1 MTGFIA
7 WWVRNAVAAN
17 LLMVFILVCGLLAWA
32 GIEKEVQPVVK
43 LPLVQVSLTWPG
55 ASPKEIEQQVVQ
67 RVEAA
72 VKNIDNVRRYNSEAS
87 EGFGRVTL
95 EALPR
100 VDLTEFRED
109 VRDAIDGITS
119 FPRDLEPARIRTIEW
134 KETIHY
140 LTVQGDIGE
149 RALGRLA
156 EELRDELIS
165 LSQVSNVR
173 VAGVRNEEVT
183 IEVSEEALQR
193 YQLSFSELAT
203 AIKASSI
210 NVSSGELRTSTGN
223 IQLRTENLADNQTDF
238 ESIIVRELPS
248 GAQLRLGDVARIN
261 DAFVDFDVKASAD
274 GIPAVMLQIEPSD
287 RLFITKTS
295 EQVNAWIE
303 GKQSELPDGVELF
316 SLADM
321 ADAYESR
328 MSLIFDAAWMG
339 LILVMLILLLTLQFT
354 VALWVTVGIA
364 ISFVGAFIFLPAVD
378 VSINFLSTFAF
389 LLVLGIVV
397 DDAIVVGESIHHHR
411 EDLGLPPEE
420 AAIAGASAVARPV
433 IFAVLT
439 TVVAFAPWA
448 FLSGPQSEFLRHLSA
463 VIAFALA
470 FSLIEAFCI
479 LPAHL
484 RHLPARNA
492 DVRDTDKKGFAL
504 QRLIAD
510 GITSFAEN
518 TYAPM
523 LARALNVRYTLS
535 AVFLAGFIVA
545 LTLAYTGWVR
555 FYFFPQLESET
566 LVVNVTLPTGVPFSR
581 TEAVMSK
588 LNQSSDD
595 LKAQYPVIAAFTF
608 AYDNE
613 LEQYVQ
619 LPPPGE
625 SDISMREVAETYLAS
640 MGDIPDAEN
649 ITVQYTANQGE
660 AVLTFVFA
668 HTDEDRLKQAAA
680 ELRNY
685 LVTFEDVFFVRDN
698 QRGEI
703 DELNIKLKPGAQTLG
718 VTLADVS
725 RQVRQS
731 YYGEEVQRLPR
742 EYGDVRVML
751 RYPQDARKSLTSLRD
766 LNIRTS
772 DGRFIPLATVA
783 DIEVRKAS
791 QRIVRRDGQRI
802 FEVYAR
808 LNVDAMGD
816 INDKVLDEFIPELQK
831 RYPALQ
837 VIKGGWEEQQA
848 EFMTEVSRLFTIAM
862 LTIYALLAVA
872 FRSYTLP
879 TIIMSAIPFAYM
891 GAIFGHKL
899 IGIPLDMFS
908 FFGMG
913 AAAGVVVNDNLVLID
928 YILKREERGDDRL
941 TAIINAAKNRFR
953 PILLTTLTTFVGLLP
968 IIAETSQAAAFL
980 KPSVI
985 SLAFGVFFA
994 FFVSLFLVPALY
1006 LIGADWG
1013 KISAS
1018 MSPFFPRWSKGKA
1031 AQDLI

>member
-1 MTGFIA
+1 MGGLIS

-17 LLMVFILVCGLLAWA
+17 LLMVFIIVSGLIAWTT
-32 GIEKEVQPVVK
+32 IEKEVQPIVK

-72 VKNIDNVRRYNSEAS
+72 VKNIDNLRRYNSES
-87 EGFGRVTL
+87 REGFGSVRL
-95 EALPR
+95 EAQPR
-100 VDLTEFRED
+100 VDLTQFKED
-109 VRDAIDGITS
+109 VRDALDGITS
-119 FPRDLEPARIRTIEW
+119 FPRDLEPPRIRTIEW

-140 LTVQGDIGE
+140 LTVSGEIGE

-156 EELRDELIS
+156 EEFRDELIS
-165 LSQVSNVR
+165 LSHVSDVEIGGTR
-173 VAGVRNEEVT
+173 EEEVT

-193 YQLSFSELAT
+193 YQLSFAELAT
-203 AIKASSI
+203 AIRASSI
-210 NVSSGELRTSTGN
+210 NLSSGELRTATGN
-223 IQLRTENLADNQTDF
+223 IQLRAENLADSQTDF

-248 GAQLRLGDVARIN
+248 GAQLRLGDVARVI
-261 DAFVDFDVKASAD
+261 DGFEDFELSASAD
-274 GIPAVMLQIEPSD
+274 GVPAVMLQVRPSD
-287 RLFITKTS
+287 RLFINKTS
-295 EQVNAWIE
+295 AQVNQWIDS
-303 GKQSELPDGVELF
+303 KQGQLPAGVELF
-316 SLADM
+316 SLQDA
-321 ADAYESR
+321 ADAYQSR

-339 LILVMLILLLTLQFT
+339 LILVMIILLLTLRFT

-364 ISFVGAFIFLPAVD
+364 VSFVGAFIFLPVVD

-411 EDLGLPPEE
+411 EDLGFEAQE
-420 AAIAGASAVARPV
+420 AAIVGASAVARPV

-484 RHLPARNA
+484 RHLPAR
-492 DVRDTDKKGFAL
+492 TDETRGFAL
-504 QRLIAD
+504 QRRIAD
-510 GITSFAEN
+510 GIMTFAEK
-518 TYAPM
+518 TYAPL
-523 LARALNVRYTLS
+523 LAKALELRYTLS
-535 AVFLAGFIVA
+535 AVFLAGFVVA
-545 LTLAYTGWVR
+545 LTLASTGWVR

-566 LVVNVTLPTGVPFSR
+566 LVVNVGLPTGVPFSR
-581 TEAVMSK
+581 TEAVMNQ
-588 LNQSSDD
+588 LNRTSDG
-595 LKAQYPVIAAFTF
+595 LKAQYPVVGAFTF
-608 AYDNE
+608 AYDNQ

-625 SDISMREVAETYLAS
+625 SNISMREVAETYLDT

-649 ITVQYTANQGE
+649 INVQYTANQGE

-668 HTDEDRLKQAAA
+668 HSNEERLKQAAA

-685 LVTFEDVFFVRDN
+685 LVTFDDVFFVRDN

-703 DELNIKLKPGAQTLG
+703 DELNIRLKPGAQTLG
-718 VTLADVS
+718 VTLSDVS

-742 EYGDVRVML
+742 QYGDVRVML
-751 RYPQDARKSLTSLRD
+751 RYPQDARETLTSLRD
-766 LNIRTS
+766 LNVRTS
-772 DGRFIPLATVA
+772 DGRLIPLATVA

-802 FEVYAR
+802 FEVFAR
-808 LNVDAMGD
+808 VNVDSMGD
-816 INDKVLDEFIPELQK
+816 INDMVQDEFIPELQQ

-848 EFMTEVSRLFTIAM
+848 EFMTEVTRLFTIAM

-891 GAIFGHKL
+891 GAIFGHQL

-928 YILKREERGDDRL
+928 YILKREEKGDDRF

-953 PILLTTLTTFVGLLP
+953 PILLTTLTTFVGLMP

-1006 LIGADWG
+1006 LIGDDWRQT
-1013 KISAS
+1013 ISWLAR
-1018 MSPFFPRWSKGKA
+1018 FFPRFSKEEA
-1031 AQDLI
+1031 A

>member
-1 MTGFIA
+1 MGGLIS

-17 LLMVFILVCGLLAWA
+17 LLMVFIIVSGLIAWTT
-32 GIEKEVQPVVK
+32 IEKEVQPIVK
-43 LPLVQVSLTWPG
+43 LPLIQVSLTWPG

-72 VKNIDNVRRYNSEAS
+72 VKNIDNLRRYNSDS
-87 EGFGRVTL
+87 REGFGSVRL
-95 EALPR
+95 EAQPR
-100 VDLTEFRED
+100 VDLTQFKED
-109 VRDAIDGITS
+109 VRDALDGITS
-119 FPRDLEPARIRTIEW
+119 FPRDLEPPRIRTIEW

-140 LTVQGDIGE
+140 LTIRGDIGE

-165 LSQVSNVR
+165 LSHVSDVDIGGTR
-173 VAGVRNEEVT
+173 EEEVT

-193 YQLSFSELAT
+193 YQLSFGELAT
-203 AIKASSI
+203 AIRASSI
-210 NVSSGELRTSTGN
+210 NLSSGELRTATGN
-223 IQLRTENLADNQTDF
+223 IQLRAENLADSQTDF
-238 ESIIVRELPS
+238 EAIIVRELPS
-248 GAQLRLGDVARIN
+248 GAQLRLGDVARVI
-261 DAFVDFDVKASAD
+261 DGFEDFEVSASAD
-274 GIPAVMLQIEPSD
+274 GVPAVMLQIEPSD

-295 EQVNAWIE
+295 DQVNAWIDS
-303 GKQSELPDGVELF
+303 KQAELPQGVELL

-321 ADAYESR
+321 ADAYDSR

-339 LILVMLILLLTLQFT
+339 LILVMLILLLTLRFT

-364 ISFVGAFIFLPAVD
+364 ISFVGAFIFLPVVD

-411 EDLGLPPEE
+411 EDLGLEAQE
-420 AAIAGASAVARPV
+420 AAIVGASAVARPV
-433 IFAVLT
+433 VFAVLT

-484 RHLPARNA
+484 RHLPARN
-492 DVRDTDKKGFAL
+492 DDTRGFAL
-504 QRLIAD
+504 QRRIAN
-510 GITSFAEN
+510 GIMSFAEK
-518 TYAPM
+518 TYAPL
-523 LARALNVRYTLS
+523 LAKALNVRYTLS
-535 AVFLAGFIVA
+535 AIFLAGFVIA
-545 LTLAYTGWVR
+545 LTLASTGWVR

-566 LVVNVTLPTGVPFSR
+566 LVVNVGLPTGVPFSR
-581 TEAVMSK
+581 TEAVM
-588 LNQSSDD
+588 NQLDRTSDG
-595 LKAQYPVIAAFTF
+595 LKEQYPVIGAFTF
-608 AYDNE
+608 AYDNQ

-625 SDISMREVAETYLAS
+625 SNISMREVAETYLDT

-649 ITVQYTANQGE
+649 INVQYTANQGE

-668 HTDEDRLKQAAA
+668 HTDEERLKQAASD
-680 ELRNY
+680 LRNY
-685 LVTFEDVFFVRDN
+685 LVSFEDVFFVRDN

-703 DELNIKLKPGAQTLG
+703 DELNIRLKPGAQTLG

-742 EYGDVRVML
+742 QYGDVRVML
-751 RYPQDARKSLTSLRD
+751 RYPQDARETLTSLRD
-766 LNIRTS
+766 LNVRTN
-772 DGRFIPLATVA
+772 DGRLIPLATVA

-791 QRIVRRDGQRI
+791 QRIVRRNGQRI
-802 FEVYAR
+802 FEVFAR
-808 LNVDAMGD
+808 VNVDSMGD
-816 INDKVLDEFIPELQK
+816 INEKVQDEFIPELQE
-831 RYPALQ
+831 RFPALQ

-848 EFMTEVSRLFTIAM
+848 EFMTEVTRLFTIAM

-891 GAIFGHKL
+891 GAIFGHQL

-928 YILKREERGDDRL
+928 YILKREEKGDDRF

-953 PILLTTLTTFVGLLP
+953 PILLTTLTTFVGLMP

-1006 LIGADWG
+1006 LIGDDWG
-1013 KISAS
+1013 KAKSRLS
-1018 MSPFFPRWSKGKA
+1018 GFFPRFSKG
-1031 AQDLI
+1031 

>member
-1 MTGFIA
+1 MGALIS

-17 LLMVFILVCGLLAWA
+17 LLMVFIIISGLIAWTT
-32 GIEKEVQPVVK
+32 IEKEVQPIVK

-72 VKNIDNVRRYNSEAS
+72 VKNIDNLRRYNSDS
-87 EGFGRVTL
+87 REGFGSVRL
-95 EALPR
+95 EAQPH
-100 VDLTEFRED
+100 VDLTKFKED
-109 VRDAIDGITS
+109 VRDALDGITS
-119 FPRDLEPARIRTIEW
+119 FPRDLEPPRIRTIEW

-140 LTVQGDIGE
+140 LTVSGDIGE

-156 EELRDELIS
+156 EEFRDELIS
-165 LSQVSNVR
+165 LSHVSDVEIGGTR
-173 VAGVRNEEVT
+173 EEEVT

-193 YQLSFSELAT
+193 YQLSFAELAT
-203 AIKASSI
+203 AIRASSI
-210 NVSSGELRTSTGN
+210 NLSSGELRTATGN
-223 IQLRTENLADNQTDF
+223 IQLRAENLADSQTDF
-238 ESIIVRELPS
+238 EDIIVRELPS
-248 GAQLRLGDVARIN
+248 GAQLRLGDLARVI
-261 DAFVDFDVKASAD
+261 DGFEDFEVSASAD
-274 GIPAVMLQIEPSD
+274 GVPAVMLQVRPSD
-287 RLFITKTS
+287 RLFINKTS
-295 EQVNAWIE
+295 AQVNEWIDT
-303 GKQSELPDGVELF
+303 KQGQLPAGVELF
-316 SLADM
+316 SLQDA
-321 ADAYESR
+321 ADAYQSR

-339 LILVMLILLLTLQFT
+339 LILVMIILLLTLRFT

-364 ISFVGAFIFLPAVD
+364 ISFVGAFIFLPVVD

-411 EDLGLPPEE
+411 EDLGLEAQE
-420 AAIAGASAVARPV
+420 AAIVGASAVARPV

-484 RHLPARNA
+484 RHLPARN
-492 DVRDTDKKGFAL
+492 DLTRGFAL
-504 QRLIAD
+504 QRRIAA
-510 GITSFAEN
+510 GITTFAEK
-518 TYAPM
+518 TYAPL
-523 LARALNVRYTLS
+523 LAKALDVRYTLS
-535 AVFLAGFIVA
+535 AVFLAGFIIA
-545 LTLAYTGWVR
+545 LTLASTGWVR

-566 LVVNVTLPTGVPFSR
+566 LVVNVGLPTGVPFSR
-581 TEAVMSK
+581 TEAVMNQ
-588 LNQSSDD
+588 LNKTSDG
-595 LKAQYPVIAAFTF
+595 LKAQYPVIGAFTF
-608 AYDNE
+608 AYDNQ

-625 SDISMREVAETYLAS
+625 SNISMREVADTYIET

-649 ITVQYTANQGE
+649 INVQYTANQGE
-660 AVLTFVFA
+660 AILTFVFA
-668 HTDEDRLKQAAA
+668 HSNEERLKQAAA

-703 DELNIKLKPGAQTLG
+703 DELNIRLKPGAQTLG
-718 VTLADVS
+718 ITLSDVS

-742 EYGDVRVML
+742 QYGDVRVML
-751 RYPQDARKSLTSLRD
+751 RYPQDARETLTSLRD
-766 LNIRTS
+766 LNVRTS
-772 DGRFIPLATVA
+772 DGRLIPLATVA

-802 FEVYAR
+802 FEVFAR
-808 LNVDAMGD
+808 VNVDSMGD
-816 INDKVLDEFIPELQK
+816 INDMVQDEFIPELQK

-848 EFMTEVSRLFTIAM
+848 EFMTEVTRLFTIAM

-891 GAIFGHKL
+891 GAIFGHQL

-928 YILKREERGDDRL
+928 YILKREEKGDDRFN
-941 TAIINAAKNRFR
+941 AIINAAKNRFR
-953 PILLTTLTTFVGLLP
+953 PILLTTLTTFVGLMP

-1006 LIGADWG
+1006 LIGDDWR
-1013 KISAS
+1013 KTRAWLAR
-1018 MSPFFPRWSKGKA
+1018 FFPKFSNEEVA
-1031 AQDLI
+1031 

>member
-1 MTGFIA
+1 MGGLIS

-17 LLMVFILVCGLLAWA
+17 LLMVFIIVSGLIAWTT
-32 GIEKEVQPVVK
+32 IEKEVQPIVK
-43 LPLVQVSLTWPG
+43 LPLIQVSLTWPG

-72 VKNIDNVRRYNSEAS
+72 VKNIDNLRRYNSDS
-87 EGFGRVTL
+87 REGFGSVRL
-95 EALPR
+95 EAQPR
-100 VDLTEFRED
+100 VDLTQFKED
-109 VRDAIDGITS
+109 VRDALDGITS
-119 FPRDLEPARIRTIEW
+119 FPRDLEPPRIRTIEW

-140 LTVQGDIGE
+140 LTIRGDIGE

-165 LSQVSNVR
+165 LSHVSDVDIGGTR
-173 VAGVRNEEVT
+173 EEEVT

-193 YQLSFSELAT
+193 YQLSFDELAT
-203 AIKASSI
+203 AIRASSI
-210 NVSSGELRTSTGN
+210 NLSSGELRTATGN
-223 IQLRTENLADNQTDF
+223 IQLRAENLADSQTDF
-238 ESIIVRELPS
+238 EAIIVRELLS
-248 GAQLRLGDVARIN
+248 GAQLRLGDVARVI
-261 DAFVDFDVKASAD
+261 DGFEDFEVSASAD
-274 GIPAVMLQIEPSD
+274 GVPAVMLQIEPSD

-295 EQVNAWIE
+295 DQVNAWIDS
-303 GKQSELPDGVELF
+303 KQAELPQGVELL

-321 ADAYESR
+321 ADAYDSR

-339 LILVMLILLLTLQFT
+339 LILVMLILLLTLRFT

-364 ISFVGAFIFLPAVD
+364 ISFVGAFIFLPVVD

-411 EDLGLPPEE
+411 EDLGLEAQE
-420 AAIAGASAVARPV
+420 AAIVGASAVARPV

-484 RHLPARNA
+484 RHLPARN
-492 DVRDTDKKGFAL
+492 DRTRGFAL
-504 QRLIAD
+504 QRRIAD
-510 GITSFAEN
+510 GIMSFAEK
-518 TYAPM
+518 TYAPL
-523 LARALNVRYTLS
+523 LAKALNVRYTLS
-535 AVFLAGFIVA
+535 AIFLAGFVIA
-545 LTLAYTGWVR
+545 LTLASTGWVR

-566 LVVNVTLPTGVPFSR
+566 LVVNVGLPTGVPFTR
-581 TEAVMSK
+581 TEAVM
-588 LNQSSDD
+588 NQLDRTSDG
-595 LKAQYPVIAAFTF
+595 LKEQYPVIGAFTF
-608 AYDNE
+608 AYDNQ

-625 SDISMREVAETYLAS
+625 SNISMREVAETYLDT

-649 ITVQYTANQGE
+649 INVQYTANQGE

-668 HTDEDRLKQAAA
+668 HTDEERLKQAAA
-680 ELRNY
+680 DLRNY

-703 DELNIKLKPGAQTLG
+703 DELNIRLKPGAQTLG

-742 EYGDVRVML
+742 QYGDVRVML
-751 RYPQDARKSLTSLRD
+751 RYPQDARETLTSLRD
-766 LNIRTS
+766 LNVRTN
-772 DGRFIPLATVA
+772 DGRLIPLATVA

-791 QRIVRRDGQRI
+791 QRIVRRNGQRI
-802 FEVYAR
+802 FEVFAR
-808 LNVDAMGD
+808 VNVDSMGD
-816 INDKVLDEFIPELQK
+816 INDKVQDEFIPELQE
-831 RYPALQ
+831 RFPALQ

-848 EFMTEVSRLFTIAM
+848 EFMTEVTRLFTIAM

-891 GAIFGHKL
+891 GAIFGHQL

-928 YILKREERGDDRL
+928 YILKREEKGDDRF

-953 PILLTTLTTFVGLLP
+953 PILLTTLTTFVGLMP

-1006 LIGADWG
+1006 LIGDDWG
-1013 KISAS
+1013 KAKSRLS
-1018 MSPFFPRWSKGKA
+1018 EFFPRFSKG
-1031 AQDLI
+1031 

>member
-1 MTGFIA
+1 MGGLIS

-17 LLMVFILVCGLLAWA
+17 LLMVFIIVSGLIAWTT
-32 GIEKEVQPVVK
+32 IEKEVQPIVK
-43 LPLVQVSLTWPG
+43 LPLIQVSLTWPG

-72 VKNIDNVRRYNSEAS
+72 VKNIDNLRRYNSDS
-87 EGFGRVTL
+87 REGFGSVRL
-95 EALPR
+95 EAQPR
-100 VDLTEFRED
+100 VDLTQFKED
-109 VRDAIDGITS
+109 VRDALDGITS
-119 FPRDLEPARIRTIEW
+119 FPRDLEPPRIRTIEW

-140 LTVQGDIGE
+140 LTIRGDIGE

-165 LSQVSNVR
+165 LSHVSDVDIGGTR
-173 VAGVRNEEVT
+173 EEEVT

-193 YQLSFSELAT
+193 YQLSFGELAT
-203 AIKASSI
+203 AIRASSI
-210 NVSSGELRTSTGN
+210 NLSSGELRTATGN
-223 IQLRTENLADNQTDF
+223 IQLRAENLADSQTDF
-238 ESIIVRELPS
+238 EAIIVRELPS
-248 GAQLRLGDVARIN
+248 GAQLRLGDVARVI
-261 DAFVDFDVKASAD
+261 DGFEDFEVSASAD
-274 GIPAVMLQIEPSD
+274 GVPAVMLQIEPSD

-295 EQVNAWIE
+295 DQVNAWIDS
-303 GKQSELPDGVELF
+303 KQAELPQGVELL

-321 ADAYESR
+321 ADAYDSR

-339 LILVMLILLLTLQFT
+339 LILVMLILLLTLRFT

-364 ISFVGAFIFLPAVD
+364 ISFVGAFIFLPVVD

-411 EDLGLPPEE
+411 EDLGLEAQE
-420 AAIAGASAVARPV
+420 AAIVGASAVARPV

-484 RHLPARNA
+484 RHLPARNG
-492 DVRDTDKKGFAL
+492 DTRGFAL
-504 QRLIAD
+504 QRRIAD
-510 GITSFAEN
+510 GIMSFAEK
-518 TYAPM
+518 TYAPL
-523 LARALNVRYTLS
+523 LAKALNVRYTLS
-535 AVFLAGFIVA
+535 AIFLAGFVIA
-545 LTLAYTGWVR
+545 LTLASTGWVR

-566 LVVNVTLPTGVPFSR
+566 LVVNVGLPTGVPFSR
-581 TEAVMSK
+581 TETVM
-588 LNQSSDD
+588 NQLDRTSDG
-595 LKAQYPVIAAFTF
+595 LKEQYPVIGAFTF
-608 AYDNE
+608 AYDNQ

-625 SDISMREVAETYLAS
+625 SNISMREVAETYLDT

-649 ITVQYTANQGE
+649 INVQYTANQGE

-668 HTDEDRLKQAAA
+668 HTDEERLKQAAA
-680 ELRNY
+680 DLRNY

-703 DELNIKLKPGAQTLG
+703 DELNIRLKPGAQTLG

-742 EYGDVRVML
+742 QYGDVRVML
-751 RYPQDARKSLTSLRD
+751 RYPQDARETLTSLRD
-766 LNIRTS
+766 LNVRTN

-791 QRIVRRDGQRI
+791 QRIVRRNGQRI
-802 FEVYAR
+802 FEVFAR
-808 LNVDAMGD
+808 VNVDSMGD
-816 INDKVLDEFIPELQK
+816 INEKVQDEFIPELQE
-831 RYPALQ
+831 RFPALQ

-848 EFMTEVSRLFTIAM
+848 EFMTEVTRLFTIAM

-891 GAIFGHKL
+891 GAIFGHQL

-928 YILKREERGDDRL
+928 YILKREEKGDDRF

-953 PILLTTLTTFVGLLP
+953 PILLTTLTTFVGLMP

-1006 LIGADWG
+1006 LIGDDWG
-1013 KISAS
+1013 KVKSRLS
-1018 MSPFFPRWSKGKA
+1018 GFFPRFSKG
-1031 AQDLI
+1031 

>member
-1 MTGFIA
+1 MGGLIS

-17 LLMVFILVCGLLAWA
+17 LLMVFIIVSGLIAWTT
-32 GIEKEVQPVVK
+32 IEKEVQPIVK
-43 LPLVQVSLTWPG
+43 LPLVEVSLTWPG

-72 VKNIDNVRRYNSEAS
+72 VKNIDNLRRYNSDS
-87 EGFGRVTL
+87 REGFGSVRL
-95 EALPR
+95 EAQPR
-100 VDLTEFRED
+100 ADLTQLKED
-109 VRDAIDGITS
+109 VRDALDGITS
-119 FPRDLEPARIRTIEW
+119 FPRDLEPPRIRTIEW
-134 KETIHY
+134 TETIHY
-140 LTVQGDIGE
+140 LTIRGDVGE

-165 LSQVSNVR
+165 LSHVSDVEIGGTR
-173 VAGVRNEEVT
+173 EEEVT

-203 AIKASSI
+203 AIRASSI
-210 NVSSGELRTSTGN
+210 NLSSGEIRTATGN
-223 IQLRTENLADNQTDF
+223 IQLRAENLADTQTDF
-238 ESIIVRELPS
+238 ENIIVRELPS
-248 GAQLRLGDVARIN
+248 GAQLRLGDVARVI
-261 DAFVDFDVKASAD
+261 DGFEDFEVSASAD
-274 GIPAVMLQIEPSD
+274 GVPAVMLQIEPSD

-295 EQVNAWIE
+295 QQVNAWINA
-303 GKQSELPDGVELF
+303 KQADLPHGVELF

-321 ADAYESR
+321 ADAYDSR

-339 LILVMLILLLTLQFT
+339 LALVLLILLLTLRFT

-364 ISFVGAFIFLPAVD
+364 ISFVGAFIFLPIVD

-411 EDLGLPPEE
+411 EDLGLEAQE
-420 AAIAGASAVARPV
+420 AAIVGASAVARPV

-448 FLSGPQSEFLRHLSA
+448 FLSGPQSEFLRQLSA

-484 RHLPARNA
+484 RHLPARN
-492 DVRDTDKKGFAL
+492 DEKRGFTL
-504 QRLIAD
+504 QRRIAD
-510 GITSFAEN
+510 GIMRFAEK
-518 TYAPM
+518 TYAPL
-523 LARALNVRYTLS
+523 LAKALEVRYTLS
-535 AVFLAGFIVA
+535 AVFLAGFVVA
-545 LTLAYTGWVR
+545 LTLASTGWVK

-566 LVVNVTLPTGVPFSR
+566 LIVNVGLPTGVPFSR
-581 TEAVMSK
+581 TEAVMNQ
-588 LNQSSDD
+588 LNQTSEG
-595 LKAQYPVIAAFTF
+595 LKAHYPVIGAFTF
-608 AYDNE
+608 AYDNQ

-625 SDISMREVAETYLAS
+625 SNISMREVAETYLDA

-649 ITVQYTANQGE
+649 INVEYTANQGE
-660 AVLTFVFA
+660 AELTFVFA
-668 HTDEDRLKQAAA
+668 HSNQERLKKVAA

-685 LVTFEDVFFVRDN
+685 LMTFDDVFFVRDN

-703 DELNIKLKPGAQTLG
+703 DELNIRLKPGAQTLG
-718 VTLADVS
+718 VTLSDVS

-742 EYGDVRVML
+742 QYSDVRVML
-751 RYPQDARKSLTSLRD
+751 RYPQDARETLTSLRD
-766 LNIRTS
+766 LNVRTS
-772 DGRFIPLATVA
+772 DGRLIPLATVA

-802 FEVYAR
+802 FEVFAR
-808 LNVDAMGD
+808 VNVDSMND
-816 INDKVLDEFIPELQK
+816 INDMVQDDFIPELQK

-837 VIKGGWEEQQA
+837 VIKAGWEEQQTEFYA
-848 EFMTEVSRLFTIAM
+848 EVTRLFTIAM

-891 GAIFGHKL
+891 GAIFGHQL

-928 YILKREERGDDRL
+928 YILKREEKGDDRL

-953 PILLTTLTTFVGLLP
+953 PILLTTLTTFVGLMP
-968 IIAETSQAAAFL
+968 ILAETSQAAAFL

-1006 LIGADWG
+1006 MIGNDWR
-1013 KISAS
+1013 KTSAGLS
-1018 MSPFFPRWSKGKA
+1018 RFFPTLSKEEA
-1031 AQDLI
+1031 A

>member
-1 MTGFIA
+1 MGGLIS

-17 LLMVFILVCGLLAWA
+17 LLMVFIIVSGLIAWTT
-32 GIEKEVQPVVK
+32 IEKEVQPIVK
-43 LPLVQVSLTWPG
+43 LPLIQVSLTWPG

-72 VKNIDNVRRYNSEAS
+72 VKNIDNLRRYNSDS
-87 EGFGRVTL
+87 REGFGSVRL
-95 EALPR
+95 EAQPR
-100 VDLTEFRED
+100 VDLTQFKED
-109 VRDAIDGITS
+109 VRDALDGITS
-119 FPRDLEPARIRTIEW
+119 FPRDLEPPRIRTIEW

-140 LTVQGDIGE
+140 LTIRGDIGE

-165 LSQVSNVR
+165 LSHVSDVDIGGTR
-173 VAGVRNEEVT
+173 EEEVT

-193 YQLSFSELAT
+193 YQLSFGELAT
-203 AIKASSI
+203 AIRASSI
-210 NVSSGELRTSTGN
+210 NLSSGELRTATGN
-223 IQLRTENLADNQTDF
+223 IQLRAENLADSQTDF
-238 ESIIVRELPS
+238 EAIIVRELPS
-248 GAQLRLGDVARIN
+248 GAQLRLGDVARVI
-261 DAFVDFDVKASAD
+261 DGFEDFEVSASAD
-274 GIPAVMLQIEPSD
+274 GVPAVMLQIEPSD

-295 EQVNAWIE
+295 EQVNAWIDS
-303 GKQSELPDGVELF
+303 KQAELPQGVELF

-321 ADAYESR
+321 ADAYDSR

-339 LILVMLILLLTLQFT
+339 LILVMLILLLTLRFT

-411 EDLGLPPEE
+411 EDLGLEAQE
-420 AAIAGASAVARPV
+420 AAIVGASAVARPV

-484 RHLPARNA
+484 RHLPARN
-492 DVRDTDKKGFAL
+492 DDTRGFAL
-504 QRLIAD
+504 QRRIAD
-510 GITSFAEN
+510 GIMSFAEK
-518 TYAPM
+518 TYAPL
-523 LARALNVRYTLS
+523 LAKALNVRYTLS
-535 AVFLAGFIVA
+535 AIFLAGFVIA
-545 LTLAYTGWVR
+545 LTLASTGWVR

-566 LVVNVTLPTGVPFSR
+566 LVVNVGLPTGVPFSR
-581 TEAVMSK
+581 TEAVM
-588 LNQSSDD
+588 NQLDRTSDG
-595 LKAQYPVIAAFTF
+595 LKEQYPVIGAFTF
-608 AYDNE
+608 AYDNQ

-625 SDISMREVAETYLAS
+625 SNISMREVAETYLDT

-649 ITVQYTANQGE
+649 INVQYTANQGE

-668 HTDEDRLKQAAA
+668 HTDEERLKQAAA
-680 ELRNY
+680 DLRNY

-703 DELNIKLKPGAQTLG
+703 DELNIRLKPGAQTLG

-742 EYGDVRVML
+742 QYGDVRVML
-751 RYPQDARKSLTSLRD
+751 RYPQDARETLTSLRD
-766 LNIRTS
+766 LNVRTN
-772 DGRFIPLATVA
+772 DGRLIPLATVA

-791 QRIVRRDGQRI
+791 QRIVRRNGQRI
-802 FEVYAR
+802 FEVFAR
-808 LNVDAMGD
+808 VNVDSMGD
-816 INDKVLDEFIPELQK
+816 INDKVQDEFIPELQE
-831 RYPALQ
+831 RFPALQ

-848 EFMTEVSRLFTIAM
+848 EFMTEVTRLFTIAM

-891 GAIFGHKL
+891 GAIFGHQL

-928 YILKREERGDDRL
+928 YILKREEKGDDRF

-953 PILLTTLTTFVGLLP
+953 PILLTTLTTFVGLMP

-1006 LIGADWG
+1006 LIGDDWG
-1013 KISAS
+1013 KAKSRLS
-1018 MSPFFPRWSKGKA
+1018 EFFPRFSKG
-1031 AQDLI
+1031 

>member
-1 MTGFIA
+1 MGGLIS

-17 LLMVFILVCGLLAWA
+17 LLMVFIIVSGLIAWTT
-32 GIEKEVQPVVK
+32 IEKEVQPIVK
-43 LPLVQVSLTWPG
+43 LPLIQVSLTWPG

-72 VKNIDNVRRYNSEAS
+72 VKNIDNLRRYNSDS
-87 EGFGRVTL
+87 REGFGSVRL
-95 EALPR
+95 EAQPR
-100 VDLTEFRED
+100 VDLTQLKED
-109 VRDAIDGITS
+109 VRDALDGITS
-119 FPRDLEPARIRTIEW
+119 FPRDLEPPRIRTIEW

-140 LTVQGDIGE
+140 LTIRGDIGE

-165 LSQVSNVR
+165 LSHVSDVNIGGTR
-173 VAGVRNEEVT
+173 EEEVT

-193 YQLSFSELAT
+193 YQLSFGELAT
-203 AIKASSI
+203 AIRASSI
-210 NVSSGELRTSTGN
+210 NLSSGELRTATGN
-223 IQLRTENLADNQTDF
+223 IQLRAENLADSQTDF
-238 ESIIVRELPS
+238 EAIIVRELPS
-248 GAQLRLGDVARIN
+248 GAQLRLGDVARVI
-261 DAFVDFDVKASAD
+261 DGFEDFEVSASAD
-274 GIPAVMLQIEPSD
+274 GVPAVMLQIEPSD

-295 EQVNAWIE
+295 DQVNAWIDS
-303 GKQSELPDGVELF
+303 KQAELPQGVELL

-321 ADAYESR
+321 ADAYDSR

-339 LILVMLILLLTLQFT
+339 LILVMLILLLTLRFT

-364 ISFVGAFIFLPAVD
+364 ISFVGAFIFLPVVD

-411 EDLGLPPEE
+411 EDLGLEAQE
-420 AAIAGASAVARPV
+420 AAIVGASAVARPV

-484 RHLPARNA
+484 RHLPARN
-492 DVRDTDKKGFAL
+492 DDTRGFAL
-504 QRLIAD
+504 QRRIAD
-510 GITSFAEN
+510 GIMSFAEK
-518 TYAPM
+518 TYAPL
-523 LARALNVRYTLS
+523 LAKALNVRYTLS
-535 AVFLAGFIVA
+535 AIFLAGFVIA
-545 LTLAYTGWVR
+545 LTLASTGWVR

-566 LVVNVTLPTGVPFSR
+566 LVVNVGLPTGVPFSR
-581 TEAVMSK
+581 TEAVM
-588 LNQSSDD
+588 NQLDRTSDG
-595 LKAQYPVIAAFTF
+595 LKEQYPVIGAFTF
-608 AYDNE
+608 AYDNQ

-625 SDISMREVAETYLAS
+625 SNISMREVAETYLDT

-649 ITVQYTANQGE
+649 INVQYTANQGE

-668 HTDEDRLKQAAA
+668 HTDEERLKQAAA
-680 ELRNY
+680 DLRNY

-703 DELNIKLKPGAQTLG
+703 DELNIRLKPGAQTLG

-742 EYGDVRVML
+742 QYGDVRVML
-751 RYPQDARKSLTSLRD
+751 RYPQDARETLTSLRD
-766 LNIRTS
+766 LNVRTN
-772 DGRFIPLATVA
+772 DGRLIPLATVA

-791 QRIVRRDGQRI
+791 QRIVRRNGQRI
-802 FEVYAR
+802 FEVFAR
-808 LNVDAMGD
+808 VNVDSMGD
-816 INDKVLDEFIPELQK
+816 INEKVQDEFIPELQE
-831 RYPALQ
+831 RFPALQ

-848 EFMTEVSRLFTIAM
+848 EFMTEVTRLFTIAM

-891 GAIFGHKL
+891 GAIFGHQL

-928 YILKREERGDDRL
+928 YILKREEKGDDRF

-953 PILLTTLTTFVGLLP
+953 PILLTTLTTFVGLMP

-1006 LIGADWG
+1006 LIGDDWAKAKSRLSG
-1013 KISAS
+1013 
-1018 MSPFFPRWSKGKA
+1018 FFPRFSKG
-1031 AQDLI
+1031 

>member
-1 MTGFIA
+1 MGGLIS

-17 LLMVFILVCGLLAWA
+17 LLMVFIIVSGLIAWTT
-32 GIEKEVQPVVK
+32 IEKEVQPIVK
-43 LPLVQVSLTWPG
+43 LPLIQVSLTWPG

-72 VKNIDNVRRYNSEAS
+72 VKNIDNLRRYNSDS
-87 EGFGRVTL
+87 REGFGSVRL
-95 EALPR
+95 EAQPR
-100 VDLTEFRED
+100 VDLTQLKED
-109 VRDAIDGITS
+109 VRDALDGITS
-119 FPRDLEPARIRTIEW
+119 FPRDLEPPRIRTIEW

-140 LTVQGDIGE
+140 LTIRGDIGE

-165 LSQVSNVR
+165 LSHVSDVNIGGTR
-173 VAGVRNEEVT
+173 EEEVT

-193 YQLSFSELAT
+193 YQLSFGELAT
-203 AIKASSI
+203 AIRASSI
-210 NVSSGELRTSTGN
+210 NLSSGELRTATGN
-223 IQLRTENLADNQTDF
+223 IQLRAENLADSQTDF
-238 ESIIVRELPS
+238 EAIIVRELPS
-248 GAQLRLGDVARIN
+248 GAQLRLGDVARVI
-261 DAFVDFDVKASAD
+261 DGFEDFEVSASAD
-274 GIPAVMLQIEPSD
+274 GVPAVMLQIEPSD

-295 EQVNAWIE
+295 DQVNAWIDS
-303 GKQSELPDGVELF
+303 KQAELPQGVELL

-321 ADAYESR
+321 ADAYDSR

-339 LILVMLILLLTLQFT
+339 LILVMLILLLTLRFT

-364 ISFVGAFIFLPAVD
+364 ISFVGAFIFLPVVD

-411 EDLGLPPEE
+411 EDLGLEAQE
-420 AAIAGASAVARPV
+420 AAIVGASAVARPV

-484 RHLPARNA
+484 RHLPARN
-492 DVRDTDKKGFAL
+492 DDTRGFAL
-504 QRLIAD
+504 QRRIAD
-510 GITSFAEN
+510 GIMSFADK
-518 TYAPM
+518 TYAPL
-523 LARALNVRYTLS
+523 LAKALNVRYTLS
-535 AVFLAGFIVA
+535 AIFLAGFVIA
-545 LTLAYTGWVR
+545 LTLASTGWVR

-566 LVVNVTLPTGVPFSR
+566 LVVNVGLPIGVPFSR
-581 TEAVMSK
+581 TEAVM
-588 LNQSSDD
+588 NQLDRTSDG
-595 LKAQYPVIAAFTF
+595 LKEQYPVIGAFTF
-608 AYDNE
+608 AYDNQ

-625 SDISMREVAETYLAS
+625 SNISMREVAETYLDT

-649 ITVQYTANQGE
+649 INVQYTANQGE

-668 HTDEDRLKQAAA
+668 HTDEERLKQAAA
-680 ELRNY
+680 DLRNY
-685 LVTFEDVFFVRDN
+685 LVSFEDVFFVRDN

-703 DELNIKLKPGAQTLG
+703 DEINIRLKPGAQTLG

-742 EYGDVRVML
+742 QYGDVRVML
-751 RYPQDARKSLTSLRD
+751 RYPQDARETLTSLRD
-766 LNIRTS
+766 LNVRTN
-772 DGRFIPLATVA
+772 DGRLIPLATVA

-791 QRIVRRDGQRI
+791 QRIVRRNGQRI
-802 FEVYAR
+802 FEVFAR
-808 LNVDAMGD
+808 VNVDSMGD
-816 INDKVLDEFIPELQK
+816 INEKVQDEFIPELQE
-831 RYPALQ
+831 RFPALQ

-848 EFMTEVSRLFTIAM
+848 EFMTEVTRLFTIAM

-891 GAIFGHKL
+891 GAIFGHQL

-928 YILKREERGDDRL
+928 YILKREEKGDDRF

-953 PILLTTLTTFVGLLP
+953 PILLTTLTTFVGLMP

-1006 LIGADWG
+1006 LIGDDWAKAKSRLSG
-1013 KISAS
+1013 
-1018 MSPFFPRWSKGKA
+1018 FFPRFSKG
-1031 AQDLI
+1031 

>member
-1 MTGFIA
+1 MGGLIS

-17 LLMVFILVCGLLAWA
+17 LLMVFIIVSGLIAWTT
-32 GIEKEVQPVVK
+32 IEKEVQPIVK
-43 LPLVQVSLTWPG
+43 LPLIQVSLTWPG

-72 VKNIDNVRRYNSEAS
+72 VKNIDNLRRYNSDS
-87 EGFGRVTL
+87 REGFGSIRL
-95 EALPR
+95 EAQPR
-100 VDLTEFRED
+100 VDLTQFKED
-109 VRDAIDGITS
+109 VRDALDGITS
-119 FPRDLEPARIRTIEW
+119 FPRDLEPPRIRTIEW

-140 LTVQGDIGE
+140 LTIRGDIGE

-165 LSQVSNVR
+165 LSHVSDVDIGGTR
-173 VAGVRNEEVT
+173 EEEVT

-193 YQLSFSELAT
+193 YQLSFGELAT
-203 AIKASSI
+203 AIRASSI
-210 NVSSGELRTSTGN
+210 NLSSGELRTATGN
-223 IQLRTENLADNQTDF
+223 IQLRAENLADSQTDF
-238 ESIIVRELPS
+238 EAIIVRELPS
-248 GAQLRLGDVARIN
+248 GAQLRLGDVARVI
-261 DAFVDFDVKASAD
+261 DGFEDFEVSASAD
-274 GIPAVMLQIEPSD
+274 GVPAVMLQIEPSD

-295 EQVNAWIE
+295 DQVNAWIDS
-303 GKQSELPDGVELF
+303 KQAELPQGVELL

-321 ADAYESR
+321 ADAYDSR

-339 LILVMLILLLTLQFT
+339 LILVMLILLLTLRFT

-364 ISFVGAFIFLPAVD
+364 ISFVGAFIFLPVVD

-411 EDLGLPPEE
+411 EDLGLEAQE
-420 AAIAGASAVARPV
+420 AAIVGASAVARPV
-433 IFAVLT
+433 VFAVLT

-484 RHLPARNA
+484 RHLPARN
-492 DVRDTDKKGFAL
+492 DDTRGFAL
-504 QRLIAD
+504 QRRIAD
-510 GITSFAEN
+510 GIMSFAEK
-518 TYAPM
+518 TYAPL
-523 LARALNVRYTLS
+523 LAKALNVRYTLS
-535 AVFLAGFIVA
+535 AIFLAGFVIA
-545 LTLAYTGWVR
+545 LTLASTGWVR

-566 LVVNVTLPTGVPFSR
+566 LVVNVGLPTGVPFSR
-581 TEAVMSK
+581 TEAVM
-588 LNQSSDD
+588 NQLDRTSDG
-595 LKAQYPVIAAFTF
+595 LKEQYPVIGAFTF
-608 AYDNE
+608 AYDNQ

-625 SDISMREVAETYLAS
+625 SNISMREVAETYLDT

-649 ITVQYTANQGE
+649 INVQYTANQGE

-668 HTDEDRLKQAAA
+668 HTDEERLKQAAA
-680 ELRNY
+680 DLRNY
-685 LVTFEDVFFVRDN
+685 LVSFEDVFFVRDN

-703 DELNIKLKPGAQTLG
+703 DELNIRLKPGAQTLG

-742 EYGDVRVML
+742 QYGDVRVML
-751 RYPQDARKSLTSLRD
+751 RYPQDARETLTSLRD
-766 LNIRTS
+766 LNVRTN
-772 DGRFIPLATVA
+772 DGRLIPLATVA

-791 QRIVRRDGQRI
+791 QRIVRRNGQRI
-802 FEVYAR
+802 FEVFAR
-808 LNVDAMGD
+808 VNVDSMGD
-816 INDKVLDEFIPELQK
+816 INEKVQDEFIPELQE
-831 RYPALQ
+831 RFPALQ

-848 EFMTEVSRLFTIAM
+848 EFMTEVTRLFTIAM

-891 GAIFGHKL
+891 GAIFGHQL

-928 YILKREERGDDRL
+928 YILKREEKGDDRF

-953 PILLTTLTTFVGLLP
+953 PILLTTLTTFVGLMP

-1006 LIGADWG
+1006 LIGDDWAKAKSRLSG
-1013 KISAS
+1013 
-1018 MSPFFPRWSKGKA
+1018 FFPRFSKG
-1031 AQDLI
+1031 

>member
-1 MTGFIA
+1 MGGMIS

-17 LLMVFILVCGLLAWA
+17 LLMVFVIVSGLIAWTA
-32 GIEKEVQPVVK
+32 IEREVTPIVK
-43 LPLVQVSLTWPG
+43 LPMVYVSLTWPG

-72 VKNIDNVRRYNSEAS
+72 VKNIDNLRRYSSNSQ
-87 EGFGRVTL
+87 EGYGNVQL
-95 EALPR
+95 EAQPR
-100 VDLTEFRED
+100 TDLTEFKED
-109 VRDAIDGITS
+109 IRDALDGISS
-119 FPRDLEPARIRTIEW
+119 FPRDLEPPRVRIIEW

-140 LTVQGDIGE
+140 LTVRGDVGE

-165 LSQVSNVR
+165 LSHVSDVR
-173 VAGVRNEEVT
+173 IGGTRGEEVT
-183 IEVSEEALQR
+183 IEISEEALQR
-193 YQLSFSELAT
+193 YQLSFNELAT
-203 AIKASSI
+203 AVRASSI
-210 NVSSGELRTSTGN
+210 NLSSGELRTATGN
-223 IQLRTENLADNQTDF
+223 IQLRAENLADSQTDF
-238 ESIIVRELPS
+238 ESIVVRELPS
-248 GAQLRLGDVARIN
+248 GARLRLGDVARVI
-261 DAFVDFDVKASAD
+261 DGFEDFEVSASAD
-274 GIPAVMLQIEPSD
+274 GVPAVMLQIEPSE

-295 EQVNAWIE
+295 KQVNAWIDS
-303 GKQSELPDGVELF
+303 KQADLPEGVELL

-321 ADAYESR
+321 ADAYDSR

-339 LILVMLILLLTLQFT
+339 LALVLLILLLTLRFT

-364 ISFVGAFIFLPAVD
+364 ISFVGAFIFLPVAD

-411 EDLGLPPEE
+411 EDLGMTAED
-420 AAIAGASAVARPV
+420 AAIVGASSVARPV

-439 TVVAFAPWA
+439 TMVAFAPWA
-448 FLSGPQSEFLRHLSA
+448 FLSGPQSEFLRQLSL

-484 RHLPARNA
+484 RNLSNRG
-492 DVRDTDKKGFAL
+492 DKEHGFAI
-504 QRLIAD
+504 QRRIAS
-510 GITSFAEN
+510 GITAFAEKK
-518 TYAPM
+518 YAPL
-523 LARALNVRYTLS
+523 LAKLLEVRYTLS
-535 AVFLAGFIVA
+535 AVFVAGFVVA
-545 LTLAYTGWVR
+545 LTLAETGWVK
-555 FYFFPQLESET
+555 FYFLPQLESET
-566 LVVNVTLPTGVPFSR
+566 LVVNVGLPTGVPFSR
-581 TEAVMSK
+581 TEAVMDQ
-588 LNQSSDD
+588 LDRTSDG
-595 LKAQYPVIAAFTF
+595 LKTQYPVIGAFTF
-608 AYDNE
+608 AYGNE

-619 LPPPGE
+619 LPPPDE
-625 SDISMREVAETYLAS
+625 TNISMREVAETYLET

-649 ITVQYTANQGE
+649 INVQYTANQAE
-660 AVLTFVFA
+660 AVLTYVFA
-668 HTDEDRLKQAAA
+668 HSNGDRLKQAAA
-680 ELRNY
+680 ELRDH

-703 DELNIKLKPGAQTLG
+703 DELNIRLKPGAQTLG

-742 EYGDVRVML
+742 QYGDVRVML
-751 RYPQDARKSLTSLRD
+751 RYPGDARETLTSLRD
-766 LNIRTS
+766 LKVRTN
-772 DGRFIPLATVA
+772 DGFLIPLATVA

-791 QRIVRRDGQRI
+791 QRIVRRDGKRI
-802 FEVYAR
+802 FEVFAR
-808 LNVDAMGD
+808 LNADSIRD
-816 INDKVLDEFIPELQK
+816 INDKVQQDFIPGLKK

-837 VIKGGWEEQQA
+837 VIKGGWEQQQE
-848 EFMTEVSRLFTIAM
+848 EFETDATQLFIIAM

-891 GAIFGHKL
+891 GAIFGHYL

-908 FFGMG
+908 LFGMG

-928 YILKREERGDDRL
+928 YILKREQQGDDRFR
-941 TAIINAAKNRFR
+941 AIINAAKNRFR
-953 PILLTTLTTFVGLLP
+953 PILLTTLTTFVGLMP

-1006 LIGADWG
+1006 LIGDDWREARSG
-1013 KISAS
+1013 LSR
-1018 MSPFFPRWSKGKA
+1018 FFPRFAKRRA
-1031 AQDLI
+1031 A

>member
-1 MTGFIA
+1 MGGLIS

-17 LLMVFILVCGLLAWA
+17 LLMVFIIVSGLIAWTM
-32 GIEKEVQPVVK
+32 IEKEVQPIVK

-72 VKNIDNVRRYNSEAS
+72 IKNIDSLRRYNSES
-87 EGFGRVTL
+87 REGFGSVRL
-95 EALPR
+95 EAQPR
-100 VDLTEFRED
+100 VDLTQFKED
-109 VRDAIDGITS
+109 VRDALDGITS
-119 FPRDLEPARIRTIEW
+119 FPRDLEPPRIRTIEW

-140 LTVQGDIGE
+140 LTVSGEIGE

-156 EELRDELIS
+156 EEFRDELIS
-165 LSQVSNVR
+165 LSHVSDVEVGGTR
-173 VAGVRNEEVT
+173 EEEVT

-193 YQLSFSELAT
+193 YQLSFAELAT
-203 AIKASSI
+203 AIRASSI
-210 NVSSGELRTSTGN
+210 NLSSGELRTATGN
-223 IQLRTENLADNQTDF
+223 IQLRAENLADSQTDF

-248 GAQLRLGDVARIN
+248 GAQLRLGDVTRVI
-261 DAFVDFDVKASAD
+261 DGFEDFKVSASAD
-274 GIPAVMLQIEPSD
+274 GVPAVMLQVRPSD
-287 RLFITKTS
+287 RLFINKTS
-295 EQVNAWIE
+295 AQVNEWIDS
-303 GKQSELPDGVELF
+303 KQGQLPAGVELF
-316 SLADM
+316 SLQDAADS
-321 ADAYESR
+321 YQSR

-339 LILVMLILLLTLQFT
+339 LLLVMLILLLTLRFT

-364 ISFVGAFIFLPAVD
+364 ISFVGAFIFLPFVD

-411 EDLGLPPEE
+411 EDLGLEAQE
-420 AAIAGASAVARPV
+420 AAIVGASAVGRPV

-484 RHLPARNA
+484 RHLPARNDEA
-492 DVRDTDKKGFAL
+492 RGFAL
-504 QRLIAD
+504 QRRIAD
-510 GITSFAEN
+510 GITAFAEK
-518 TYAPM
+518 TYAPL
-523 LARALNVRYTLS
+523 LAKALNVRYTLS
-535 AVFLAGFIVA
+535 AVFLAGFVVA
-545 LTLAYTGWVR
+545 LTLASTGWVR

-566 LVVNVTLPTGVPFSR
+566 LVVNVGLPAGVPFSR
-581 TEAVMSK
+581 TEAVMNQ
-588 LNQSSDD
+588 LNRTSDD
-595 LKAQYPVIAAFTF
+595 LKAQYPVIGAFTF
-608 AYDNE
+608 AYGNQ

-619 LPPPGE
+619 LPPPGD
-625 SDISMREVAETYLAS
+625 SNISMREVAETYLDN

-649 ITVQYTANQGE
+649 INVQYTANQGE

-668 HTDEDRLKQAAA
+668 HSSEERLKQAAA

-703 DELNIKLKPGAQTLG
+703 DELNIRLKPGAQTLG
-718 VTLADVS
+718 VTLSDVS

-742 EYGDVRVML
+742 QYGDVRVML
-751 RYPQDARKSLTSLRD
+751 RYPQDARETLTSLRD
-766 LNIRTS
+766 LNVRTS
-772 DGRFIPLATVA
+772 DARLIPLATVA

-802 FEVYAR
+802 FEVFAR
-808 LNVDAMGD
+808 VNVDSMSD
-816 INDKVLDEFIPELQK
+816 INDMVQDEFIPGLQK

-848 EFMTEVSRLFTIAM
+848 EFMTEVTRLFTIAM

-879 TIIMSAIPFAYM
+879 VIIMSAIPFAYM
-891 GAIFGHKL
+891 GAIFGHQL

-928 YILKREERGDDRL
+928 YILKREEKGDDRF

-953 PILLTTLTTFVGLLP
+953 PILLTTLTTFVGLMP

-1006 LIGADWG
+1006 LIGDDWRKTRAG
-1013 KISAS
+1013 LAR
-1018 MSPFFPRWSKGKA
+1018 FFPRFSKEEA
-1031 AQDLI
+1031 A

>member
-1 MTGFIA
+1 
-7 WWVRNAVAAN
+7 
-17 LLMVFILVCGLLAWA
+17 MVFIIVSGLIAWTT
-32 GIEKEVQPVVK
+32 IEKEVQPIVK
-43 LPLVQVSLTWPG
+43 LPLIQVSLTWPG

-72 VKNIDNVRRYNSEAS
+72 VKNIDNLRRYNSDS
-87 EGFGRVTL
+87 REGFGSIRL
-95 EALPR
+95 EAQPR
-100 VDLTEFRED
+100 VDLTQFKED
-109 VRDAIDGITS
+109 VRDALDGITS
-119 FPRDLEPARIRTIEW
+119 FPRDLEPPRIRTIEW

-140 LTVQGDIGE
+140 LTIRGDIGE

-165 LSQVSNVR
+165 LSHVSDVDIGGTR
-173 VAGVRNEEVT
+173 EEEVT

-193 YQLSFSELAT
+193 YQLSFGELAT
-203 AIKASSI
+203 AIRASSI
-210 NVSSGELRTSTGN
+210 NLSSGELRTATGN
-223 IQLRTENLADNQTDF
+223 IQLRAENLADSQTDF
-238 ESIIVRELPS
+238 EAIIVRELPS
-248 GAQLRLGDVARIN
+248 GAQLRLGDVARVI
-261 DAFVDFDVKASAD
+261 DGFEDFEVSASAD
-274 GIPAVMLQIEPSD
+274 GVPAVMLQIEPSD

-295 EQVNAWIE
+295 DQVNAWIDS
-303 GKQSELPDGVELF
+303 KQAELPQGVELL

-321 ADAYESR
+321 ADAYDSR

-339 LILVMLILLLTLQFT
+339 LILVMLILLLTLRFT

-364 ISFVGAFIFLPAVD
+364 ISFVGAFIFLPVVD

-411 EDLGLPPEE
+411 EDLGLEAQE
-420 AAIAGASAVARPV
+420 AAIVGASAVARPV
-433 IFAVLT
+433 VFAVLT

-484 RHLPARNA
+484 RHLPARN
-492 DVRDTDKKGFAL
+492 DDTRGFAL
-504 QRLIAD
+504 QRRIAD
-510 GITSFAEN
+510 GIMSFAEK
-518 TYAPM
+518 TYAPL
-523 LARALNVRYTLS
+523 LAKALNVRYTLS
-535 AVFLAGFIVA
+535 AIFLAGFVIA
-545 LTLAYTGWVR
+545 LTLASTGWVR

-566 LVVNVTLPTGVPFSR
+566 LVVNVGLPTGVPFSR
-581 TEAVMSK
+581 TEAVM
-588 LNQSSDD
+588 NQLDRTSDG
-595 LKAQYPVIAAFTF
+595 LKEQYPVIGAFTF
-608 AYDNE
+608 AYDNQ

-625 SDISMREVAETYLAS
+625 SNISMREVAETYLDT

-649 ITVQYTANQGE
+649 INVQYTANQGE

-668 HTDEDRLKQAAA
+668 HTDEERLKQAASD
-680 ELRNY
+680 LRNY
-685 LVTFEDVFFVRDN
+685 LVSFEDVFFVRDN

-703 DELNIKLKPGAQTLG
+703 DELNIRLKPGAQTLG

-742 EYGDVRVML
+742 QYGDVRVML
-751 RYPQDARKSLTSLRD
+751 RYPQDARETLTSLRD
-766 LNIRTS
+766 LNVRTN
-772 DGRFIPLATVA
+772 DGRLIPLATVA

-791 QRIVRRDGQRI
+791 QRIVRRNGQRI
-802 FEVYAR
+802 FEVFAR
-808 LNVDAMGD
+808 VNVDSMGD
-816 INDKVLDEFIPELQK
+816 INEKVQDEFIPELQE
-831 RYPALQ
+831 RFPALQ

-848 EFMTEVSRLFTIAM
+848 EFMTEVTRLFTIAM

-891 GAIFGHKL
+891 GAIFGHQL

-928 YILKREERGDDRL
+928 YILKREEKGDDRF

-1006 LIGADWG
+1006 LIGDDWAKAKSRLSG
-1013 KISAS
+1013 
-1018 MSPFFPRWSKGKA
+1018 FFPRFSKG
-1031 AQDLI
+1031 

>member
-1 MTGFIA
+1 
-7 WWVRNAVAAN
+7 
-17 LLMVFILVCGLLAWA
+17 
-32 GIEKEVQPVVK
+32 
-43 LPLVQVSLTWPG
+43 
-55 ASPKEIEQQVVQ
+55 
-67 RVEAA
+67 
-72 VKNIDNVRRYNSEAS
+72 
-87 EGFGRVTL
+87 
-95 EALPR
+95 
-100 VDLTEFRED
+100 
-109 VRDAIDGITS
+109 
-119 FPRDLEPARIRTIEW
+119 
-134 KETIHY
+134 
-140 LTVQGDIGE
+140 
-149 RALGRLA
+149 
-156 EELRDELIS
+156 
-165 LSQVSNVR
+165 
-173 VAGVRNEEVT
+173 
-183 IEVSEEALQR
+183 
-193 YQLSFSELAT
+193 
-203 AIKASSI
+203 
-210 NVSSGELRTSTGN
+210 
-223 IQLRTENLADNQTDF
+223 
-238 ESIIVRELPS
+238 
-248 GAQLRLGDVARIN
+248 
-261 DAFVDFDVKASAD
+261 
-274 GIPAVMLQIEPSD
+274 
-287 RLFITKTS
+287 
-295 EQVNAWIE
+295 
-303 GKQSELPDGVELF
+303 
-316 SLADM
+316 M
-321 ADAYESR
+321 ADAYDSR

-339 LILVMLILLLTLQFT
+339 LILVMLILLLTLRFT

-411 EDLGLPPEE
+411 EDLGLEAQE
-420 AAIAGASAVARPV
+420 AAIVGASAVARPV

-484 RHLPARNA
+484 RHLPARN
-492 DVRDTDKKGFAL
+492 DDTRGFAL
-504 QRLIAD
+504 QRRIAD
-510 GITSFAEN
+510 GIMSFAEK
-518 TYAPM
+518 TYAPL
-523 LARALNVRYTLS
+523 LAKALNVRYTLS
-535 AVFLAGFIVA
+535 AIFLAGFVIA
-545 LTLAYTGWVR
+545 LTLASTGWVR

-566 LVVNVTLPTGVPFSR
+566 LVVNVGLPTGVPFSR
-581 TEAVMSK
+581 TEAVM
-588 LNQSSDD
+588 NQLDRTSDG
-595 LKAQYPVIAAFTF
+595 LKEQYPVIGAFTF
-608 AYDNE
+608 AYDNQ

-625 SDISMREVAETYLAS
+625 SNISMREVAETYLDT

-649 ITVQYTANQGE
+649 INVQYTANQGE

-668 HTDEDRLKQAAA
+668 HTDEERLKQAAA
-680 ELRNY
+680 DLRNY

-703 DELNIKLKPGAQTLG
+703 DELNIRLKPGAQTLG

-742 EYGDVRVML
+742 QYGDVRVML
-751 RYPQDARKSLTSLRD
+751 RYPQDARETLTSLRD
-766 LNIRTS
+766 LNVRTN
-772 DGRFIPLATVA
+772 DGRLIPLATVA

-791 QRIVRRDGQRI
+791 QRIVRRNGQRI
-802 FEVYAR
+802 FEVFAR
-808 LNVDAMGD
+808 VNVDSMGD
-816 INDKVLDEFIPELQK
+816 INEKVQDEFIPELQE
-831 RYPALQ
+831 RFPALQ

-848 EFMTEVSRLFTIAM
+848 EFMTEVTRLFTIAM

-891 GAIFGHKL
+891 GAIFGHQL

-928 YILKREERGDDRL
+928 YILKREEKGDDRF

-953 PILLTTLTTFVGLLP
+953 PILLTTLTTFVGLMP

-1006 LIGADWG
+1006 LIGDDWG
-1013 KISAS
+1013 KAKSRLS
-1018 MSPFFPRWSKGKA
+1018 EFFPRLSKG
-1031 AQDLI
+1031 

>member
-1 MTGFIA
+1 MGGLIS

-17 LLMVFILVCGLLAWA
+17 LLMVFIIVSGLIAWTT
-32 GIEKEVQPVVK
+32 IEKEVQPIVK
-43 LPLVQVSLTWPG
+43 LPLIQVSLTWPG

-72 VKNIDNVRRYNSEAS
+72 VKNIDNLRRYNSDS
-87 EGFGRVTL
+87 REGFGSIRL
-95 EALPR
+95 EAQPR
-100 VDLTEFRED
+100 VDLTQFKED
-109 VRDAIDGITS
+109 VRDALDGITS
-119 FPRDLEPARIRTIEW
+119 FPRDLEPPRIRTIEW

-140 LTVQGDIGE
+140 LTIRGDIGE

-165 LSQVSNVR
+165 LSHVSDVDIGGTR
-173 VAGVRNEEVT
+173 EEEVT

-193 YQLSFSELAT
+193 YQLSFGELAT
-203 AIKASSI
+203 AIRASSI
-210 NVSSGELRTSTGN
+210 NLSSGELRTATGN
-223 IQLRTENLADNQTDF
+223 IQLRAENLADSQTDF
-238 ESIIVRELPS
+238 EAIIVRELPS
-248 GAQLRLGDVARIN
+248 GAQLRLGDVARVI
-261 DAFVDFDVKASAD
+261 DGFEDFEVSASAD
-274 GIPAVMLQIEPSD
+274 GVPAVMLQIEPSD

-295 EQVNAWIE
+295 DQVNAWIDS
-303 GKQSELPDGVELF
+303 KQAELPQGVELL

-321 ADAYESR
+321 ADAYDSR

-339 LILVMLILLLTLQFT
+339 LILVMLILLLTLRFT

-364 ISFVGAFIFLPAVD
+364 ISFVGAFIFLPVVD

-411 EDLGLPPEE
+411 EDLGLEAQE
-420 AAIAGASAVARPV
+420 AAIVGASAVARPV

-484 RHLPARNA
+484 RHLPARN
-492 DVRDTDKKGFAL
+492 DDTRGFAL
-504 QRLIAD
+504 QRRIAD
-510 GITSFAEN
+510 GIMSFAEK
-518 TYAPM
+518 TYAPL
-523 LARALNVRYTLS
+523 LAKALNVRYTLS
-535 AVFLAGFIVA
+535 AIFLAGFVIA
-545 LTLAYTGWVR
+545 LTLASTGWVR

-566 LVVNVTLPTGVPFSR
+566 LVVNVGLPTGVPFSR
-581 TEAVMSK
+581 TEAVM
-588 LNQSSDD
+588 NQLDRTSDG
-595 LKAQYPVIAAFTF
+595 LKEQYPVIGAFTF
-608 AYDNE
+608 AYDNQ

-625 SDISMREVAETYLAS
+625 SNISMREVAETYLDT

-649 ITVQYTANQGE
+649 INVQYTANQGE

-668 HTDEDRLKQAAA
+668 HTDEERLKQAASD
-680 ELRNY
+680 LRNY
-685 LVTFEDVFFVRDN
+685 LVSFEDVFFVRDN

-703 DELNIKLKPGAQTLG
+703 DELNIRLKPGAQTLG

-742 EYGDVRVML
+742 QYGDVRVML
-751 RYPQDARKSLTSLRD
+751 RYPQDARETLTSLRD
-766 LNIRTS
+766 LNVRTN
-772 DGRFIPLATVA
+772 DGRLIPLATVA

-791 QRIVRRDGQRI
+791 QRIVRRNGQRI
-802 FEVYAR
+802 FEVFAR
-808 LNVDAMGD
+808 VNVDSMGD
-816 INDKVLDEFIPELQK
+816 INEKVQDEFIPELQE
-831 RYPALQ
+831 RFPALQ

-848 EFMTEVSRLFTIAM
+848 EFMTEVTRLFTIAM

-891 GAIFGHKL
+891 GAIFGHQL

-928 YILKREERGDDRL
+928 YILKREEKGDDRF

-953 PILLTTLTTFVGLLP
+953 PILLTTLTTFVGLMP

-1006 LIGADWG
+1006 LIGDDWG
-1013 KISAS
+1013 KAKSRLS
-1018 MSPFFPRWSKGKA
+1018 GFFPRFSKG
-1031 AQDLI
+1031 

>member
-1 MTGFIA
+1 M
-7 WWVRNAVAAN
+7 
-17 LLMVFILVCGLLAWA
+17 
-32 GIEKEVQPVVK
+32 
-43 LPLVQVSLTWPG
+43 
-55 ASPKEIEQQVVQ
+55 
-67 RVEAA
+67 
-72 VKNIDNVRRYNSEAS
+72 
-87 EGFGRVTL
+87 
-95 EALPR
+95 
-100 VDLTEFRED
+100 
-109 VRDAIDGITS
+109 
-119 FPRDLEPARIRTIEW
+119 
-134 KETIHY
+134 
-140 LTVQGDIGE
+140 
-149 RALGRLA
+149 
-156 EELRDELIS
+156 
-165 LSQVSNVR
+165 
-173 VAGVRNEEVT
+173 
-183 IEVSEEALQR
+183 
-193 YQLSFSELAT
+193 
-203 AIKASSI
+203 
-210 NVSSGELRTSTGN
+210 
-223 IQLRTENLADNQTDF
+223 
-238 ESIIVRELPS
+238 
-248 GAQLRLGDVARIN
+248 
-261 DAFVDFDVKASAD
+261 
-274 GIPAVMLQIEPSD
+274 
-287 RLFITKTS
+287 
-295 EQVNAWIE
+295 
-303 GKQSELPDGVELF
+303 ELF

-321 ADAYESR
+321 ADAYDSR

-339 LILVMLILLLTLQFT
+339 LALVLLILLLTLRFT

-364 ISFVGAFIFLPAVD
+364 ISFVGAFIFLPVVD

-411 EDLGLPPEE
+411 EDLGLEAQE
-420 AAIAGASAVARPV
+420 AAIVGASAVARPV

-484 RHLPARNA
+484 RHLPAR
-492 DVRDTDKKGFAL
+492 TDETRGFAL
-504 QRLIAD
+504 QRRIAD
-510 GITSFAEN
+510 GIMTFAEK
-518 TYAPM
+518 TYAPL
-523 LARALNVRYTLS
+523 LAKALELRYTLS

-545 LTLAYTGWVR
+545 LTLASTGWVR

-566 LVVNVTLPTGVPFSR
+566 LVVNVGLPTGVPFSR
-581 TEAVMSK
+581 TEAVM
-588 LNQSSDD
+588 NQLDRTSDG
-595 LKAQYPVIAAFTF
+595 LKAQYPVIGAFTF
-608 AYDNE
+608 AYDNQ

-625 SDISMREVAETYLAS
+625 SNISMREVAETYLET

-649 ITVQYTANQGE
+649 INVQYTANQGE

-668 HTDEDRLKQAAA
+668 HSNEERLKQAAA

-703 DELNIKLKPGAQTLG
+703 DELNIRLKPGAQTLG
-718 VTLADVS
+718 VTLSDVS

-742 EYGDVRVML
+742 QYGDVRVML
-751 RYPQDARKSLTSLRD
+751 RYPQDARETLTSLRD
-766 LNIRTS
+766 LNVRTS
-772 DGRFIPLATVA
+772 DGRLIPLATVA

-802 FEVYAR
+802 FEVFAR
-808 LNVDAMGD
+808 VNVDSMGD
-816 INDKVLDEFIPELQK
+816 INDMVQDEFIPELQQ

-848 EFMTEVSRLFTIAM
+848 EFMTEVTRLFTIAM

-891 GAIFGHKL
+891 GAIFGHQL

-928 YILKREERGDDRL
+928 YILKREEKGDDRF

-953 PILLTTLTTFVGLLP
+953 PILLTTLTTFVGLMP

-1006 LIGADWG
+1006 LIGDDWR
-1013 KISAS
+1013 KTRAWLAR
-1018 MSPFFPRWSKGKA
+1018 FFPSFSKEEA
-1031 AQDLI
+1031 A

>member
-1 MTGFIA
+1 
-7 WWVRNAVAAN
+7 
-17 LLMVFILVCGLLAWA
+17 
-32 GIEKEVQPVVK
+32 
-43 LPLVQVSLTWPG
+43 
-55 ASPKEIEQQVVQ
+55 
-67 RVEAA
+67 
-72 VKNIDNVRRYNSEAS
+72 
-87 EGFGRVTL
+87 
-95 EALPR
+95 
-100 VDLTEFRED
+100 
-109 VRDAIDGITS
+109 
-119 FPRDLEPARIRTIEW
+119 
-134 KETIHY
+134 
-140 LTVQGDIGE
+140 
-149 RALGRLA
+149 
-156 EELRDELIS
+156 LR
-165 LSQVSNVR
+165 
-173 VAGVRNEEVT
+173 
-183 IEVSEEALQR
+183 
-193 YQLSFSELAT
+193 
-203 AIKASSI
+203 
-210 NVSSGELRTSTGN
+210 
-223 IQLRTENLADNQTDF
+223 
-238 ESIIVRELPS
+238 
-248 GAQLRLGDVARIN
+248 
-261 DAFVDFDVKASAD
+261 
-274 GIPAVMLQIEPSD
+274 
-287 RLFITKTS
+287 
-295 EQVNAWIE
+295 
-303 GKQSELPDGVELF
+303 
-316 SLADM
+316 
-321 ADAYESR
+321 
-328 MSLIFDAAWMG
+328 
-339 LILVMLILLLTLQFT
+339 FT

-364 ISFVGAFIFLPAVD
+364 ISFVGAFIFLPVVD

-411 EDLGLPPEE
+411 EDLGLEAQE
-420 AAIAGASAVARPV
+420 AAIVGASSVARPV

-484 RHLPARNA
+484 RHLPAR
-492 DVRDTDKKGFAL
+492 DDESRGFAL
-504 QRLIAD
+504 QRRIAT
-510 GITSFAEN
+510 GITTFAEK
-518 TYAPM
+518 TYAPL
-523 LARALNVRYTLS
+523 LAKALDVRYTLS
-535 AVFLAGFIVA
+535 AVFLAGFVIA
-545 LTLAYTGWVR
+545 LTLASTGWVR

-566 LVVNVTLPTGVPFSR
+566 LVVNVGLPTGVPFSR
-581 TEAVMSK
+581 TEAVMK
-588 LNQSSDD
+588 QLNQASDG
-595 LKAQYPVIAAFTF
+595 LKAQYPVVGAFTF
-608 AYDNE
+608 AYDNK

-625 SDISMREVAETYLAS
+625 SNISMREVAETYLDA

-649 ITVQYTANQGE
+649 INVQYTANQGE

-668 HTDEDRLKQAAA
+668 HSNEERLKQAAA

-698 QRGEI
+698 QQGEI
-703 DELNIKLKPGAQTLG
+703 DELNIRLKPGAQTLG

-742 EYGDVRVML
+742 QFGDVRVML
-751 RYPQDARKSLTSLRD
+751 RYPQDARETLTSLRD
-766 LNIRTS
+766 VNVRTS
-772 DGRFIPLATVA
+772 DGRLIPLATVA

-802 FEVYAR
+802 FEVFAR
-808 LNVDAMGD
+808 VNVDSMGD
-816 INDKVLDEFIPELQK
+816 INDKVQDDFIPNLQQ

-848 EFMTEVSRLFTIAM
+848 EFMTEVTRLFTIAM

-891 GAIFGHKL
+891 GAIFGHQL

-928 YILKREERGDDRL
+928 YILKREEQGDDRF

-953 PILLTTLTTFVGLLP
+953 PILLTTLTTFVGLMP

-1006 LIGADWG
+1006 LIGDDWRKARSG
-1013 KISAS
+1013 LAR
-1018 MSPFFPRWSKGKA
+1018 FFPRFSKEKTV
-1031 AQDLI
+1031 

>member
-1 MTGFIA
+1 MGGLIS

-17 LLMVFILVCGLLAWA
+17 LLMVFIIVSGLIAWTT
-32 GIEKEVQPVVK
+32 IEKEVQPIVK
-43 LPLVQVSLTWPG
+43 LPLIQVSLTWPG

-72 VKNIDNVRRYNSEAS
+72 VKNIDNLRRYNSDS
-87 EGFGRVTL
+87 REGFGSVRL
-95 EALPR
+95 EAQPR
-100 VDLTEFRED
+100 VDLTQFKED
-109 VRDAIDGITS
+109 VRDALDGITS
-119 FPRDLEPARIRTIEW
+119 FPRDLEPPRIRTIEW

-140 LTVQGDIGE
+140 LTIRGDIGE

-165 LSQVSNVR
+165 LSHVSDVDIGGTR
-173 VAGVRNEEVT
+173 EEEVT

-193 YQLSFSELAT
+193 YQLSFDELAT
-203 AIKASSI
+203 AIRASSI
-210 NVSSGELRTSTGN
+210 NLSSGELRTATGN
-223 IQLRTENLADNQTDF
+223 IQLRAENLADSQTDF
-238 ESIIVRELPS
+238 EAIIVRELLS
-248 GAQLRLGDVARIN
+248 GAQLRLGDVARVI
-261 DAFVDFDVKASAD
+261 DGFEDFEVSASAD
-274 GIPAVMLQIEPSD
+274 GVPAVMLQIEPSD

-295 EQVNAWIE
+295 DQVNAWIDS
-303 GKQSELPDGVELF
+303 KQAELPQGVELL

-321 ADAYESR
+321 ADAYDSR

-339 LILVMLILLLTLQFT
+339 LILVMLILLLTLRFT

-364 ISFVGAFIFLPAVD
+364 ISFVGAFIFLPVVD

-411 EDLGLPPEE
+411 EDLGLEAQE
-420 AAIAGASAVARPV
+420 AAIVGASAVARPV

-448 FLSGPQSEFLRHLSA
+448 FLSGPQSEFLRHLAA

-484 RHLPARNA
+484 RHLPARN
-492 DVRDTDKKGFAL
+492 DDTRGFAL
-504 QRLIAD
+504 QRRIAD
-510 GITSFAEN
+510 GIMSFAEK
-518 TYAPM
+518 TYAPL
-523 LARALNVRYTLS
+523 LAKALNVRYTLS
-535 AVFLAGFIVA
+535 AIFLAGFVIA
-545 LTLAYTGWVR
+545 LTLASTGWVR

-566 LVVNVTLPTGVPFSR
+566 LVVNVGLPTGVPFTR
-581 TEAVMSK
+581 TEAVM
-588 LNQSSDD
+588 NQLDRTSDG
-595 LKAQYPVIAAFTF
+595 LKEQYPVIGAFTF
-608 AYDNE
+608 AYDNQ

-625 SDISMREVAETYLAS
+625 SNISMREVAETYLDT

-649 ITVQYTANQGE
+649 INVQYTANQGE

-668 HTDEDRLKQAAA
+668 HTDEERLKQAAA
-680 ELRNY
+680 DLRNY

-703 DELNIKLKPGAQTLG
+703 DELNIRLKPGAQTLG

-742 EYGDVRVML
+742 QYGDVRVML
-751 RYPQDARKSLTSLRD
+751 RYPQDARETLTSLRD
-766 LNIRTS
+766 LNVRTN
-772 DGRFIPLATVA
+772 DGRLIPLATVA

-791 QRIVRRDGQRI
+791 QRIVRRNGQRI
-802 FEVYAR
+802 FEVFAR
-808 LNVDAMGD
+808 VNVDSMGD
-816 INDKVLDEFIPELQK
+816 INDKVQDEFIPELQE
-831 RYPALQ
+831 RFPALQ

-848 EFMTEVSRLFTIAM
+848 EFMTEVTRLFTIAM
-862 LTIYALLAVA
+862 LTIYVLLAVA

-891 GAIFGHKL
+891 GAIFGHQL

-928 YILKREERGDDRL
+928 YILKREEKGDDRF

-953 PILLTTLTTFVGLLP
+953 PILLTTLTTFVGLMP

-1006 LIGADWG
+1006 LIGDDWG
-1013 KISAS
+1013 KAKSRLS
-1018 MSPFFPRWSKGKA
+1018 EFFPRFSKG
-1031 AQDLI
+1031 

>member
-1 MTGFIA
+1 MGGLIS

-17 LLMVFILVCGLLAWA
+17 LLMVFIIVSGLIAWTT
-32 GIEKEVQPVVK
+32 IEKEVQPIVK
-43 LPLVQVSLTWPG
+43 LPLIQVSLTWPG

-72 VKNIDNVRRYNSEAS
+72 VKNIDNLRRYNSDS
-87 EGFGRVTL
+87 REGFGSVRL
-95 EALPR
+95 EAQPR
-100 VDLTEFRED
+100 VDLTQFKED
-109 VRDAIDGITS
+109 VRDALDGITS
-119 FPRDLEPARIRTIEW
+119 FPRDLEPPRIRTIEW

-140 LTVQGDIGE
+140 LTIRGDIGE

-165 LSQVSNVR
+165 LSHVSDVNIGGTR
-173 VAGVRNEEVT
+173 EEEVT

-193 YQLSFSELAT
+193 YQLSFGELAT
-203 AIKASSI
+203 AIRASSI
-210 NVSSGELRTSTGN
+210 NLSSGELRTATGN
-223 IQLRTENLADNQTDF
+223 IQLRAENLADSQTDF
-238 ESIIVRELPS
+238 EAIIVRELPS
-248 GAQLRLGDVARIN
+248 GAQLRLGDVARVI
-261 DAFVDFDVKASAD
+261 DGFEDFEVSASAD
-274 GIPAVMLQIEPSD
+274 GVPAVMLQIEPSD

-295 EQVNAWIE
+295 DQVNAWIDS
-303 GKQSELPDGVELF
+303 KQAELPQGVELL

-321 ADAYESR
+321 ADAYDSR

-339 LILVMLILLLTLQFT
+339 LILVMLILLLTLRFT

-364 ISFVGAFIFLPAVD
+364 ISFVGAFIFLPVVD

-411 EDLGLPPEE
+411 EDLGLEAQE
-420 AAIAGASAVARPV
+420 AAIVGASAVARPV

-484 RHLPARNA
+484 RHLPARN
-492 DVRDTDKKGFAL
+492 DDTRGFAL
-504 QRLIAD
+504 QRRIAD
-510 GITSFAEN
+510 GIMSFADK
-518 TYAPM
+518 TYAPL
-523 LARALNVRYTLS
+523 LAKALNVRYTLS
-535 AVFLAGFIVA
+535 AIFLAGFVIA
-545 LTLAYTGWVR
+545 LTLASTGWVR

-566 LVVNVTLPTGVPFSR
+566 LVVNVGLPTGVPFSR
-581 TEAVMSK
+581 TEAVM
-588 LNQSSDD
+588 NQLDRTSDG
-595 LKAQYPVIAAFTF
+595 LKEQYPVIGAFTF
-608 AYDNE
+608 AYDNQ

-625 SDISMREVAETYLAS
+625 SNISMREVAETYLDT

-649 ITVQYTANQGE
+649 INVQYTANQGE

-668 HTDEDRLKQAAA
+668 HTDEERLKQAAA
-680 ELRNY
+680 DLRNY
-685 LVTFEDVFFVRDN
+685 LVSFEDVFFVRDN

-703 DELNIKLKPGAQTLG
+703 DELNIRLKPGAQTLG

-742 EYGDVRVML
+742 QYGDVRVML
-751 RYPQDARKSLTSLRD
+751 RYPQDARETLTSLRD
-766 LNIRTS
+766 LNVRTN
-772 DGRFIPLATVA
+772 DGRLIPLATVA

-791 QRIVRRDGQRI
+791 QRIVRRNGQRI
-802 FEVYAR
+802 FEVFAR
-808 LNVDAMGD
+808 VNVDSMGD
-816 INDKVLDEFIPELQK
+816 INEKVQDEFIPELQE
-831 RYPALQ
+831 RFPALQ

-848 EFMTEVSRLFTIAM
+848 EFMTEVTRLFTIAM

-891 GAIFGHKL
+891 GAIFGHQL

-928 YILKREERGDDRL
+928 YILKREEKGDDRF

-953 PILLTTLTTFVGLLP
+953 PILLTTLTTFVGLMP

-1006 LIGADWG
+1006 LIGDDWAKAKSRLSG
-1013 KISAS
+1013 
-1018 MSPFFPRWSKGKA
+1018 FFPRFSKG
-1031 AQDLI
+1031 

>member
-1 MTGFIA
+1 MGALIS

-17 LLMVFILVCGLLAWA
+17 LLMVFIIISGLIAWTT
-32 GIEKEVQPVVK
+32 IEKEVQPIVK

-72 VKNIDNVRRYNSEAS
+72 VKNIDNLRRYNSDS
-87 EGFGRVTL
+87 REGFGSVRL
-95 EALPR
+95 EAQPH
-100 VDLTEFRED
+100 VDLTKFKED
-109 VRDAIDGITS
+109 VRDALDGVTS
-119 FPRDLEPARIRTIEW
+119 FPRDLEPPRIRTIEW

-140 LTVQGDIGE
+140 LTVSGDIGE

-156 EELRDELIS
+156 EEFRDELIS
-165 LSQVSNVR
+165 LSHVSDVEIGGTR
-173 VAGVRNEEVT
+173 EEEVT

-193 YQLSFSELAT
+193 YQLSFAELAT
-203 AIKASSI
+203 AIRASSI
-210 NVSSGELRTSTGN
+210 NLSSGELRTATGN
-223 IQLRTENLADNQTDF
+223 IQLRAENLADSQTDF
-238 ESIIVRELPS
+238 EDIIVRELPS
-248 GAQLRLGDVARIN
+248 GAQLRLGDLARVI
-261 DAFVDFDVKASAD
+261 DGFEDFEVSASAD
-274 GIPAVMLQIEPSD
+274 GVPAVMLQVRPSD
-287 RLFITKTS
+287 RLFINKTS
-295 EQVNAWIE
+295 AQVNEWIDT
-303 GKQSELPDGVELF
+303 KQGQLPAGVELF
-316 SLADM
+316 SLQDA
-321 ADAYESR
+321 ADAYQSR

-339 LILVMLILLLTLQFT
+339 LILVMIILLLTLRFT

-364 ISFVGAFIFLPAVD
+364 ISFVGAFIFLPVVD

-411 EDLGLPPEE
+411 EDLGLEAQE
-420 AAIAGASAVARPV
+420 AAIVGASAVARPV

-484 RHLPARNA
+484 RHLPARN
-492 DVRDTDKKGFAL
+492 DLTRGFAL
-504 QRLIAD
+504 QRRIAA
-510 GITSFAEN
+510 GITTFAEK
-518 TYAPM
+518 TYAPL
-523 LARALNVRYTLS
+523 LAKALDVRYTLS
-535 AVFLAGFIVA
+535 AVFLAGFIIA
-545 LTLAYTGWVR
+545 LTLASTGWVR

-566 LVVNVTLPTGVPFSR
+566 LVVNVGLPTGVPFSR
-581 TEAVMSK
+581 TEAVMNQ
-588 LNQSSDD
+588 LNKTSDG
-595 LKAQYPVIAAFTF
+595 LKAQYPVIGAFTF
-608 AYDNE
+608 AYDNQ

-625 SDISMREVAETYLAS
+625 SNISMREVADTYIET

-649 ITVQYTANQGE
+649 INVQYTANQGE
-660 AVLTFVFA
+660 AILTFVFA
-668 HTDEDRLKQAAA
+668 HSNEERLKQAAA

-703 DELNIKLKPGAQTLG
+703 DELNIRLKPGAQTLG
-718 VTLADVS
+718 ITLSDVS

-742 EYGDVRVML
+742 QYGDVRVML
-751 RYPQDARKSLTSLRD
+751 RYPQDARETLTSLRD
-766 LNIRTS
+766 LNVRTS
-772 DGRFIPLATVA
+772 DGRLIPLATVA

-802 FEVYAR
+802 FEVFAR
-808 LNVDAMGD
+808 VNVDSMGD
-816 INDKVLDEFIPELQK
+816 INDMVQDEFIPELQK

-848 EFMTEVSRLFTIAM
+848 EFMTEVTRLFTIAM

-891 GAIFGHKL
+891 GAIFGHQL

-928 YILKREERGDDRL
+928 YILKREEKGDDRFN
-941 TAIINAAKNRFR
+941 AIINAAKNRFR
-953 PILLTTLTTFVGLLP
+953 PILLTTLTTFVGLMP

-1006 LIGADWG
+1006 LIGDDWR
-1013 KISAS
+1013 KTRAWLAR
-1018 MSPFFPRWSKGKA
+1018 FFPKFSNEEVA
-1031 AQDLI
+1031 

>member
-1 MTGFIA
+1 MGGLIS

-17 LLMVFILVCGLLAWA
+17 LLMVFIIVSGLIAWTT
-32 GIEKEVQPVVK
+32 IEKEVQPIVK
-43 LPLVQVSLTWPG
+43 LPLIQVSLTWPG

-72 VKNIDNVRRYNSEAS
+72 VKNIDNLRRYNSDS
-87 EGFGRVTL
+87 REGFGSIRL
-95 EALPR
+95 EAQPR
-100 VDLTEFRED
+100 VDLTQFKED
-109 VRDAIDGITS
+109 VRDALDGITS
-119 FPRDLEPARIRTIEW
+119 FPRDLEPPRIRTIEW

-140 LTVQGDIGE
+140 LTIRGDIGE

-165 LSQVSNVR
+165 LSHVSDVDIGGTR
-173 VAGVRNEEVT
+173 EEEVT

-193 YQLSFSELAT
+193 YQLSFGELAT
-203 AIKASSI
+203 AIRASSI
-210 NVSSGELRTSTGN
+210 NLSSGELRTATGN
-223 IQLRTENLADNQTDF
+223 IQLRAENLADSQTDF
-238 ESIIVRELPS
+238 EAIIVRELPS
-248 GAQLRLGDVARIN
+248 GAQLRLGDVARVI
-261 DAFVDFDVKASAD
+261 DGFEDFEVSASAD
-274 GIPAVMLQIEPSD
+274 GVPAVMLQIEPSD

-295 EQVNAWIE
+295 DQVNAWIDS
-303 GKQSELPDGVELF
+303 KQAELPQGVELL

-321 ADAYESR
+321 ADAYDSR

-339 LILVMLILLLTLQFT
+339 LILVMLILLLTLRFT

-364 ISFVGAFIFLPAVD
+364 ISFVGAFIFLPVVD

-411 EDLGLPPEE
+411 EDLGLEAQE
-420 AAIAGASAVARPV
+420 AAIVGASAVARPV
-433 IFAVLT
+433 VFAVLT

-484 RHLPARNA
+484 RHLPARN
-492 DVRDTDKKGFAL
+492 DDTRGFAL
-504 QRLIAD
+504 QRRIAD
-510 GITSFAEN
+510 GIMSFAEK
-518 TYAPM
+518 TYAPL
-523 LARALNVRYTLS
+523 LAKALNVRYTLS
-535 AVFLAGFIVA
+535 AIFLAGFVIA
-545 LTLAYTGWVR
+545 LTLASTGWVR

-566 LVVNVTLPTGVPFSR
+566 LVVNVGLPTGVPFSR
-581 TEAVMSK
+581 TEAVM
-588 LNQSSDD
+588 NQLDRTSDG
-595 LKAQYPVIAAFTF
+595 LKEQYPVIGAFTF
-608 AYDNE
+608 AYDNQ

-625 SDISMREVAETYLAS
+625 SNISMREVAETYLDT

-649 ITVQYTANQGE
+649 INVQYTANQGE

-668 HTDEDRLKQAAA
+668 HTDEERLKQAAA
-680 ELRNY
+680 DLRNY
-685 LVTFEDVFFVRDN
+685 LVSFEDVFFVRDN

-703 DELNIKLKPGAQTLG
+703 DELNIRLKPGAQTLG

-742 EYGDVRVML
+742 QYGDVRVML
-751 RYPQDARKSLTSLRD
+751 RYPQDARETLTSLRD
-766 LNIRTS
+766 LNVRTN
-772 DGRFIPLATVA
+772 DGRLIPLATVA

-791 QRIVRRDGQRI
+791 QRIVRRNGQRI
-802 FEVYAR
+802 FEVFAR
-808 LNVDAMGD
+808 VNVDSMGD
-816 INDKVLDEFIPELQK
+816 INEKVQDEFIPELQE
-831 RYPALQ
+831 RFPALQ

-848 EFMTEVSRLFTIAM
+848 EFMTEVTRLFTIAM

-891 GAIFGHKL
+891 GAIFGHQL

-928 YILKREERGDDRL
+928 YILKREEKGDDRF

-1006 LIGADWG
+1006 LIGDDWAKAKSRLSG
-1013 KISAS
+1013 
-1018 MSPFFPRWSKGKA
+1018 FFPRFSKG
-1031 AQDLI
+1031 

>member
-1 MTGFIA
+1 VSAFIS

-17 LLMVFILVCGLLAWA
+17 LLMVFILVSGLIAWA
-32 GIEKEVQPVVK
+32 SIEKEVQPIVK

-72 VKNIDNVRRYNSEAS
+72 IKNIDNLRRYNSDAR
-87 EGFGRVTL
+87 EGFGSVRL
-95 EALPR
+95 EAQPR
-100 VDLTEFRED
+100 VDLTQFKED
-109 VRDAIDGITS
+109 VRDAVDGITS
-119 FPRDLEPARIRTIEW
+119 FPRDLEPPRIRTIEW

-140 LTVQGDIGE
+140 LTVRGNIGE

-165 LSQVSNVR
+165 LSHVSDVDIGGTR
-173 VAGVRNEEVT
+173 DEEVT

-193 YQLSFSELAT
+193 YGMTFSELAT
-203 AIKASSI
+203 AIRASSI
-210 NVSSGELRTSTGN
+210 NVSSGELRTATGN
-223 IQLRTENLADNQTDF
+223 IQLRAENLADNQTDF
-238 ESIIVRELPS
+238 EDITVRELPS
-248 GAQLRLGDVARIN
+248 GARLRLGDMARVI
-261 DAFVDFDVKASAD
+261 DGFEDFEVSASAD
-274 GIPAVMLQIEPSD
+274 GVPAVMLQIEPSD

-295 EQVNAWIE
+295 KQVNDWIE
-303 GKQSELPDGVELF
+303 SKQADLPQGVELL

-321 ADAYESR
+321 ADAYDSR

-339 LILVMLILLLTLQFT
+339 LLLVMLILLLTLRFT

-364 ISFVGAFIFLPAVD
+364 ISFVGAFIFLPVVD

-411 EDLGLPPEE
+411 EDRGMDAQE
-420 AAIAGASAVARPV
+420 AAIVGASSVARPV

-484 RHLPARNA
+484 RHLSTRGSGAR
-492 DVRDTDKKGFAL
+492 GFAL
-504 QRLIAD
+504 QRRIAD
-510 GITSFAEN
+510 GITNFAEN
-518 TYAPM
+518 TYAPA
-523 LARALNVRYTLS
+523 LAKALNIRYTLS
-535 AVFLAGFIVA
+535 AVFLAGFVIA
-545 LTLAYTGWVR
+545 LTLATTGWVR

-566 LVVNVTLPTGVPFSR
+566 LVVNVGLPTGVPFSR
-581 TEAVMSK
+581 TEAVM
-588 LNQSSDD
+588 NQLDQTSDG
-595 LKAQYPVIAAFTF
+595 LKEAYPVVGSFTF
-608 AYDNE
+608 AYDNQ
-613 LEQYVQ
+613 LEQYIQ

-625 SDISMREVAETYLAS
+625 SNISMRQVAETYLDT

-649 ITVQYTANQGE
+649 INVQYTANQGE

-668 HTDEDRLKQAAA
+668 HSNASRLKQAAA

-698 QRGEI
+698 QQGEI

-718 VTLADVS
+718 ISLSEVS
-725 RQVRQS
+725 RQIRQS

-742 EYGDVRVML
+742 QFGDVRVML
-751 RYPQDARKSLTSLRD
+751 RYPEDARSTLTSLRD
-766 LNIRTS
+766 LKVRAN
-772 DGRFIPLATVA
+772 DGRMISLATVA

-808 LNVDAMGD
+808 VNVDSIAD
-816 INDKVLDEFIPELQK
+816 INDKVQEEFIPELEQ

-848 EFMTEVSRLFTIAM
+848 EFMTEVTRLFTIAM
-862 LTIYALLAVA
+862 LTIYVLLAVA

-891 GAIFGHKL
+891 GAIFGHQL

-928 YILKREERGDDRL
+928 YILKREDRGDDRF

-953 PILLTTLTTFVGLLP
+953 PILLTTLTTFVGLMP

-1006 LIGADWG
+1006 LIGDDWRKTRAG
-1013 KISAS
+1013 LAQ
-1018 MSPFFPRWSKGKA
+1018 FFPRFAKE
-1031 AQDLI
+1031 

>member
-1 MTGFIA
+1 MGALIS

-17 LLMVFILVCGLLAWA
+17 LLMVFIIISGLIAWTT
-32 GIEKEVQPVVK
+32 IEKEVQPIVK

-72 VKNIDNVRRYNSEAS
+72 VKNIDNLRRYNSDS
-87 EGFGRVTL
+87 REGFGSVRL
-95 EALPR
+95 EAQPH
-100 VDLTEFRED
+100 VDLTKFKED
-109 VRDAIDGITS
+109 VRDALDGITS
-119 FPRDLEPARIRTIEW
+119 FPRDLEPPRIRTIEW

-140 LTVQGDIGE
+140 LTVSGDIGE

-156 EELRDELIS
+156 EEFRDELIS
-165 LSQVSNVR
+165 LSHVSDVEIGGTR
-173 VAGVRNEEVT
+173 EEEVT

-193 YQLSFSELAT
+193 YQLSFAELAT
-203 AIKASSI
+203 AIRASSI
-210 NVSSGELRTSTGN
+210 NLSSGELRTATGN
-223 IQLRTENLADNQTDF
+223 IQLRAENLADSQTDF
-238 ESIIVRELPS
+238 EDIIVRELPS
-248 GAQLRLGDVARIN
+248 GAQLRLGDLARVI
-261 DAFVDFDVKASAD
+261 DGFEDFEVSASAD
-274 GIPAVMLQIEPSD
+274 GVPAVMLQVRPSD
-287 RLFITKTS
+287 RLFINKTS
-295 EQVNAWIE
+295 AQVNEWIDT
-303 GKQSELPDGVELF
+303 KQGQLPAGVELF
-316 SLADM
+316 SLQDA
-321 ADAYESR
+321 ADAYQSR

-339 LILVMLILLLTLQFT
+339 LILVMIILLLTLRFT

-364 ISFVGAFIFLPAVD
+364 ISFVGAFIFLPVVD

-411 EDLGLPPEE
+411 EDLGLEAQE
-420 AAIAGASAVARPV
+420 AAIVGASAVARPV

-484 RHLPARNA
+484 RHLPARN
-492 DVRDTDKKGFAL
+492 DLTRGFAL
-504 QRLIAD
+504 QRRIAA
-510 GITSFAEN
+510 GITTFAEK
-518 TYAPM
+518 TYAPL
-523 LARALNVRYTLS
+523 LAKALDVRYTLS
-535 AVFLAGFIVA
+535 AVFLAGFIIA
-545 LTLAYTGWVR
+545 LTLASTGWVR

-566 LVVNVTLPTGVPFSR
+566 LVVNVGLPTGVPFSR
-581 TEAVMSK
+581 TEAVMNQ
-588 LNQSSDD
+588 LNKTSDG
-595 LKAQYPVIAAFTF
+595 LKAQYPVIGAFTF
-608 AYDNE
+608 AYDNQ

-625 SDISMREVAETYLAS
+625 SNISMREVADTYLET

-649 ITVQYTANQGE
+649 INVQYTANQGE
-660 AVLTFVFA
+660 AILTFVFA
-668 HTDEDRLKQAAA
+668 HSNEERLKQAAA

-685 LVTFEDVFFVRDN
+685 LATFEDVFFVRDN

-703 DELNIKLKPGAQTLG
+703 DELNIRLKPGAQTLG
-718 VTLADVS
+718 ITLSDVS

-742 EYGDVRVML
+742 QYGDVRVML
-751 RYPQDARKSLTSLRD
+751 RYPQDARETLTSLRD
-766 LNIRTS
+766 LNVRTS
-772 DGRFIPLATVA
+772 DGRLIPLATVA

-802 FEVYAR
+802 FEVFAR
-808 LNVDAMGD
+808 VNVDSMGD
-816 INDKVLDEFIPELQK
+816 INDMVQDEFIPELQK

-848 EFMTEVSRLFTIAM
+848 EFMTEVTRLFTIAM

-891 GAIFGHKL
+891 GAIFGHQL

-928 YILKREERGDDRL
+928 YILKREEKGDDRFN
-941 TAIINAAKNRFR
+941 AIINAAKNRFR
-953 PILLTTLTTFVGLLP
+953 PILLTTLTTFVGLMP

-1006 LIGADWG
+1006 LIGDDWR
-1013 KISAS
+1013 KTRAWLAR
-1018 MSPFFPRWSKGKA
+1018 FFPKFSNEEVA
-1031 AQDLI
+1031 

>member
-1 MTGFIA
+1 MGALIS

-17 LLMVFILVCGLLAWA
+17 LLMVFIIISGLIAWTT
-32 GIEKEVQPVVK
+32 IEKEVQPIVK

-72 VKNIDNVRRYNSEAS
+72 VKNIDNLRRYNSDS
-87 EGFGRVTL
+87 REGFGSVRL
-95 EALPR
+95 EAQPH
-100 VDLTEFRED
+100 VDLTKFKED
-109 VRDAIDGITS
+109 VRDALDGITS
-119 FPRDLEPARIRTIEW
+119 FPRDLEPPRIRTIEW

-140 LTVQGDIGE
+140 LTVSGDIGE

-156 EELRDELIS
+156 EEFRDELIS
-165 LSQVSNVR
+165 LSHVSDVEIGGTR
-173 VAGVRNEEVT
+173 EEEVT

-193 YQLSFSELAT
+193 YQLSFAELAT
-203 AIKASSI
+203 AIRASSI
-210 NVSSGELRTSTGN
+210 NLSSGELRTATGN
-223 IQLRTENLADNQTDF
+223 IQLRAENLADSQTDF
-238 ESIIVRELPS
+238 EDIIVRELPS
-248 GAQLRLGDVARIN
+248 GAQLRLGDLARVI
-261 DAFVDFDVKASAD
+261 DGFEDFEVSASAD
-274 GIPAVMLQIEPSD
+274 GVPAVMLQVRPSD
-287 RLFITKTS
+287 RLFINKTS
-295 EQVNAWIE
+295 AQVNEWIDT
-303 GKQSELPDGVELF
+303 KQGQLPAGVELF
-316 SLADM
+316 SLQDA
-321 ADAYESR
+321 ADAYQSR

-339 LILVMLILLLTLQFT
+339 LILVMIILLLTLRFT

-364 ISFVGAFIFLPAVD
+364 ISFVGAFIFLPVVD

-411 EDLGLPPEE
+411 EDLGLEAQE
-420 AAIAGASAVARPV
+420 AAIVGASAVARPV

-484 RHLPARNA
+484 RHLPARN
-492 DVRDTDKKGFAL
+492 DLTRGFGL
-504 QRLIAD
+504 QRRIAA
-510 GITSFAEN
+510 GITTFAEK
-518 TYAPM
+518 TYAPL
-523 LARALNVRYTLS
+523 LAKALDVRYTLS
-535 AVFLAGFIVA
+535 AVFLAGFIIA
-545 LTLAYTGWVR
+545 LTLASTGWVR

-566 LVVNVTLPTGVPFSR
+566 LVVNVGLPTGVPFSR
-581 TEAVMSK
+581 TEAVMNQ
-588 LNQSSDD
+588 LNKTSDG
-595 LKAQYPVIAAFTF
+595 LKAQYPVIGAFTF
-608 AYDNE
+608 AYDNQ

-625 SDISMREVAETYLAS
+625 SNISMREVADTYLET

-649 ITVQYTANQGE
+649 INVQYTANQGE
-660 AVLTFVFA
+660 AILTFVFA
-668 HTDEDRLKQAAA
+668 HSNEERLKQAAA

-703 DELNIKLKPGAQTLG
+703 DELNIRLKPGAQTLG
-718 VTLADVS
+718 ITLSDVS

-742 EYGDVRVML
+742 QYGDVRVML
-751 RYPQDARKSLTSLRD
+751 RYPQDARETLTSLRD
-766 LNIRTS
+766 LNVRTS
-772 DGRFIPLATVA
+772 DGRLIPLATVA

-802 FEVYAR
+802 FEVFAR
-808 LNVDAMGD
+808 VNVDSMGD
-816 INDKVLDEFIPELQK
+816 INDMVQDEFIPELQK

-848 EFMTEVSRLFTIAM
+848 EFMTEVTRLFTIAM

-891 GAIFGHKL
+891 GAIFGHQL

-928 YILKREERGDDRL
+928 YILKREEKGDDRFN
-941 TAIINAAKNRFR
+941 AIINAAKNRFR
-953 PILLTTLTTFVGLLP
+953 PILLTTLTTFVGLMP

-1006 LIGADWG
+1006 LIGDDWR
-1013 KISAS
+1013 KTRAWLAR
-1018 MSPFFPRWSKGKA
+1018 FFPKFSNEEVA
-1031 AQDLI
+1031 

>member
-1 MTGFIA
+1 MI
-7 WWVRNAVAAN
+7 
-17 LLMVFILVCGLLAWA
+17 FILVSGLIAWA
-32 GIEKEVQPVVK
+32 SIEKEVQPIVK

-72 VKNIDNVRRYNSEAS
+72 IKNIDNLRRYNSDAR
-87 EGFGRVTL
+87 EGFGSVRL
-95 EALPR
+95 EAQPR
-100 VDLTEFRED
+100 VDLSQFKED

-119 FPRDLEPARIRTIEW
+119 FPRDLEPPRIRTIEW

-140 LTVQGDIGE
+140 LTVRGDVGE

-156 EELRDELIS
+156 EEFRDELIS
-165 LSQVSNVR
+165 LSHVSDVNIGGTR
-173 VAGVRNEEVT
+173 DEEVT
-183 IEVSEEALQR
+183 IEVSEESLQR
-193 YQLSFSELAT
+193 YGMTFSELAT
-203 AIKASSI
+203 AIRASSI
-210 NVSSGELRTSTGN
+210 NVSSGELRTATGN
-223 IQLRTENLADNQTDF
+223 IQLRAENLADNQTDF
-238 ESIIVRELPS
+238 EDITVRELPS
-248 GAQLRLGDVARIN
+248 GARLRLGDVARVI
-261 DAFVDFDVKASAD
+261 DGFEEFEVSASAD
-274 GIPAVMLQIEPSD
+274 GVPAVMLQIEPSD

-295 EQVNAWIE
+295 NQVNDWIDS
-303 GKQSELPDGVELF
+303 KQSELPQGVELL

-321 ADAYESR
+321 ADAYDSR

-339 LILVMLILLLTLQFT
+339 LLLVMLILLLTLRFT

-364 ISFVGAFIFLPAVD
+364 ISFVGAFIFLPVVD

-411 EDLGLPPEE
+411 EDRGLDAQE
-420 AAIAGASAVARPV
+420 AAIVGASAVARPV

-470 FSLIEAFCI
+470 FSLIEAFFI

-484 RHLPARNA
+484 RHLPARESGT
-492 DVRDTDKKGFAL
+492 RGFAL
-504 QRLIAD
+504 QRRIAD

-518 TYAPM
+518 QYAP
-523 LARALNVRYTLS
+523 ALSKVLNIRYTVS
-535 AVFLAGFIVA
+535 ALFLAGFVVA
-545 LTLAYTGWVR
+545 LTLATTGWVR

-566 LVVNVTLPTGVPFSR
+566 LVVNVGLPTGVPFSR
-581 TEAVMSK
+581 TEAVM
-588 LNQSSDD
+588 NQLDQTSDG
-595 LKAQYPVIAAFTF
+595 LKQAYPVIGSFTF
-608 AYDNE
+608 AYDNR
-613 LEQYVQ
+613 LEQYIQ

-625 SDISMREVAETYLAS
+625 SDISMRQVAETYLDT

-649 ITVQYTANQGE
+649 INVQYTANQGE

-668 HTDEDRLKQAAA
+668 HSNESRLKQAAA

-698 QRGEI
+698 QQGEI

-718 VTLADVS
+718 ISLADVS
-725 RQVRQS
+725 RQIRQS

-742 EYGDVRVML
+742 QFGDVRVML
-751 RYPQDARKSLTSLRD
+751 RYPGDARNTLTSLRD
-766 LNIRTS
+766 LKVRAN
-772 DGRFIPLATVA
+772 DGRMISLATVA

-802 FEVYAR
+802 FEVFAR
-808 LNVDAMGD
+808 VNVDSMSD
-816 INDKVLDEFIPELQK
+816 INDKVQEDFIPTLQE

-837 VIKGGWEEQQA
+837 IIKGGWEEQQA
-848 EFMTEVSRLFTIAM
+848 EFMTEVTRLFTIAM

-891 GAIFGHKL
+891 GAIFGHQL

-928 YILKREERGDDRL
+928 YILKREEQGDDRVS
-941 TAIINAAKNRFR
+941 AIINAAKNRFR
-953 PILLTTLTTFVGLLP
+953 PILLTTLTTFVGLMP

-1006 LIGADWG
+1006 LIGDDWRKLG
-1013 KISAS
+1013 AGLSR
-1018 MSPFFPRWSKGKA
+1018 FFPRFSKEKIA
-1031 AQDLI
+1031 

>member
-1 MTGFIA
+1 MGGLIS

-17 LLMVFILVCGLLAWA
+17 LLMVFIIVSGLIAWTT
-32 GIEKEVQPVVK
+32 IEKEVQPIVK
-43 LPLVQVSLTWPG
+43 LPLIQVSLTWPG

-72 VKNIDNVRRYNSEAS
+72 VKNIDNLRRYNSDS
-87 EGFGRVTL
+87 REGFGSIRL
-95 EALPR
+95 EAQPR
-100 VDLTEFRED
+100 VDLTQFKED
-109 VRDAIDGITS
+109 VRDALDGITS
-119 FPRDLEPARIRTIEW
+119 FPRDLEPPRIRTIEW

-140 LTVQGDIGE
+140 LTIRGDIGE

-165 LSQVSNVR
+165 LSHVSDVDIGGTR
-173 VAGVRNEEVT
+173 EEEVT

-193 YQLSFSELAT
+193 YQLSFGELAT
-203 AIKASSI
+203 AIRASSI
-210 NVSSGELRTSTGN
+210 NLSSGELRTATGN
-223 IQLRTENLADNQTDF
+223 IQLRAENLADSQTDF
-238 ESIIVRELPS
+238 EAIIVRELPS
-248 GAQLRLGDVARIN
+248 GAQLRLGDVARVI
-261 DAFVDFDVKASAD
+261 DGFEDFEVSASAD
-274 GIPAVMLQIEPSD
+274 GVPAVMLQIEPSD

-295 EQVNAWIE
+295 DQVNAWIDS
-303 GKQSELPDGVELF
+303 KQAELPQGVELL

-321 ADAYESR
+321 ADAYDSR

-339 LILVMLILLLTLQFT
+339 LILVMLILLLTLRFT

-364 ISFVGAFIFLPAVD
+364 ISFVGAFIFLPVVD

-411 EDLGLPPEE
+411 EDLGLEAQE
-420 AAIAGASAVARPV
+420 AAIVGASAVARPV

-484 RHLPARNA
+484 RHLPARN
-492 DVRDTDKKGFAL
+492 DDTRGFAL
-504 QRLIAD
+504 QRRIAD
-510 GITSFAEN
+510 GIMSFAEK
-518 TYAPM
+518 TYAPL
-523 LARALNVRYTLS
+523 LAKALNVRYTLS
-535 AVFLAGFIVA
+535 AIFLAGFVIA
-545 LTLAYTGWVR
+545 LTLASTGWVR

-566 LVVNVTLPTGVPFSR
+566 LVVNVGLPTGVPFSR
-581 TEAVMSK
+581 TEAVM
-588 LNQSSDD
+588 NQLDRTSDG
-595 LKAQYPVIAAFTF
+595 LKEQYPVIGAFTF
-608 AYDNE
+608 AYDNQ

-625 SDISMREVAETYLAS
+625 SNISMREVAETYLDT

-649 ITVQYTANQGE
+649 INVQYTANQGE

-668 HTDEDRLKQAAA
+668 HTDEERLKQAAA
-680 ELRNY
+680 DLRNY
-685 LVTFEDVFFVRDN
+685 LVSFEDVFFVRDN

-703 DELNIKLKPGAQTLG
+703 DELNIRLKPGAQTLG

-742 EYGDVRVML
+742 QYGDVRVML
-751 RYPQDARKSLTSLRD
+751 RYPQDARETLTSLRD
-766 LNIRTS
+766 LNVRTN
-772 DGRFIPLATVA
+772 DGRLIPLATVA

-791 QRIVRRDGQRI
+791 QRIVRRNGQRI
-802 FEVYAR
+802 FEVFAR
-808 LNVDAMGD
+808 VNVDSMGD
-816 INDKVLDEFIPELQK
+816 INEKVQDEFIPELQE
-831 RYPALQ
+831 RFPALQ

-848 EFMTEVSRLFTIAM
+848 EFMTEVTRLFTIAM

-891 GAIFGHKL
+891 GAIFGHQL

-928 YILKREERGDDRL
+928 YILKREEKGDDRF

-953 PILLTTLTTFVGLLP
+953 PILLTTLTTFVGLMP

-1006 LIGADWG
+1006 LIGDDWAKAKSRLSG
-1013 KISAS
+1013 
-1018 MSPFFPRWSKGKA
+1018 FFPRFSKG
-1031 AQDLI
+1031 

>member
-1 MTGFIA
+1 
-7 WWVRNAVAAN
+7 
-17 LLMVFILVCGLLAWA
+17 L
-32 GIEKEVQPVVK
+32 Q
-43 LPLVQVSLTWPG
+43 
-55 ASPKEIEQQVVQ
+55 
-67 RVEAA
+67 
-72 VKNIDNVRRYNSEAS
+72 
-87 EGFGRVTL
+87 
-95 EALPR
+95 
-100 VDLTEFRED
+100 
-109 VRDAIDGITS
+109 DA
-119 FPRDLEPARIRTIEW
+119 
-134 KETIHY
+134 
-140 LTVQGDIGE
+140 
-149 RALGRLA
+149 
-156 EELRDELIS
+156 
-165 LSQVSNVR
+165 
-173 VAGVRNEEVT
+173 
-183 IEVSEEALQR
+183 
-193 YQLSFSELAT
+193 
-203 AIKASSI
+203 
-210 NVSSGELRTSTGN
+210 
-223 IQLRTENLADNQTDF
+223 
-238 ESIIVRELPS
+238 
-248 GAQLRLGDVARIN
+248 
-261 DAFVDFDVKASAD
+261 
-274 GIPAVMLQIEPSD
+274 
-287 RLFITKTS
+287 
-295 EQVNAWIE
+295 
-303 GKQSELPDGVELF
+303 
-316 SLADM
+316 
-321 ADAYESR
+321 ADAYQSR

-339 LILVMLILLLTLQFT
+339 LILVMIILLLTLRFT

-364 ISFVGAFIFLPAVD
+364 ISFVGAFIFLPVVD

-411 EDLGLPPEE
+411 EDLGLEAQE
-420 AAIAGASAVARPV
+420 AAIVGASAVARPV

-484 RHLPARNA
+484 RHLPARN
-492 DVRDTDKKGFAL
+492 DLTRGFGL
-504 QRLIAD
+504 QRRIAA
-510 GITSFAEN
+510 GITTFAEK
-518 TYAPM
+518 TYAPL
-523 LARALNVRYTLS
+523 LAKALDVRYTLS
-535 AVFLAGFIVA
+535 AVFLAGFIIA
-545 LTLAYTGWVR
+545 LTLASTGWVR

-566 LVVNVTLPTGVPFSR
+566 LVVNVGLPTGVPFSR
-581 TEAVMSK
+581 TEAVMNQ
-588 LNQSSDD
+588 LNKTSDG
-595 LKAQYPVIAAFTF
+595 LKAQYPVIGAFTF
-608 AYDNE
+608 AYDNQ

-625 SDISMREVAETYLAS
+625 SNISMREVADTYLET

-649 ITVQYTANQGE
+649 INVQYTANQGE
-660 AVLTFVFA
+660 AILTFVFA
-668 HTDEDRLKQAAA
+668 HSNEERLKQAAA

-703 DELNIKLKPGAQTLG
+703 DELNIRLKPGAQTLG
-718 VTLADVS
+718 ITLSDVS

-742 EYGDVRVML
+742 QYGDVRVML
-751 RYPQDARKSLTSLRD
+751 RYPQDARETLTSLRD
-766 LNIRTS
+766 LNVRTS
-772 DGRFIPLATVA
+772 DGRLIPLATVA

-802 FEVYAR
+802 FEVFAR
-808 LNVDAMGD
+808 VNVDSMGD
-816 INDKVLDEFIPELQK
+816 INDMVQDEFIPELQK

-848 EFMTEVSRLFTIAM
+848 EFMTEVTRLFTIAM

-891 GAIFGHKL
+891 GAIFGHQL

-928 YILKREERGDDRL
+928 YILKREEKGDDRFN
-941 TAIINAAKNRFR
+941 AIINAAKNRFR
-953 PILLTTLTTFVGLLP
+953 PILLTTLTTFVGLMP

-1006 LIGADWG
+1006 LIGDDWR
-1013 KISAS
+1013 KTRAWLAR
-1018 MSPFFPRWSKGKA
+1018 FFPKFSNEEVA
-1031 AQDLI
+1031 

>member
-1 MTGFIA
+1 MGGLIS

-17 LLMVFILVCGLLAWA
+17 LLMVFIIVSGLIAWTT
-32 GIEKEVQPVVK
+32 IEKEVQPIVK
-43 LPLVQVSLTWPG
+43 LPLIQVSLTWPG

-72 VKNIDNVRRYNSEAS
+72 VKNIDNLRRYNSDS
-87 EGFGRVTL
+87 REGFGSVRL
-95 EALPR
+95 EAQPR
-100 VDLTEFRED
+100 VDLTQFKED
-109 VRDAIDGITS
+109 VRDALDGITS
-119 FPRDLEPARIRTIEW
+119 FPRDLEPPRIRTIEW

-140 LTVQGDIGE
+140 LTIRGDIGE

-165 LSQVSNVR
+165 LSHVSDVDIGGTR
-173 VAGVRNEEVT
+173 EEEVT

-193 YQLSFSELAT
+193 YQLSFDELAT
-203 AIKASSI
+203 AIRASSI
-210 NVSSGELRTSTGN
+210 NLSSGELRTATGN
-223 IQLRTENLADNQTDF
+223 IQLRAENLADSQTDF
-238 ESIIVRELPS
+238 EAIIVRELLS
-248 GAQLRLGDVARIN
+248 GAQLRLGDVARVI
-261 DAFVDFDVKASAD
+261 DGFEDFEVSASAD
-274 GIPAVMLQIEPSD
+274 GVPAVMLQIEPSD

-295 EQVNAWIE
+295 DQVNAWIDS
-303 GKQSELPDGVELF
+303 KQAELPQGVELL

-321 ADAYESR
+321 ADAYDSR

-339 LILVMLILLLTLQFT
+339 LILVMLILLLTLRFT

-411 EDLGLPPEE
+411 EDLGLEAQE
-420 AAIAGASAVARPV
+420 AAIVGASAVARPV

-484 RHLPARNA
+484 RHLPARN
-492 DVRDTDKKGFAL
+492 DDTRGFAL
-504 QRLIAD
+504 QRRIAD
-510 GITSFAEN
+510 GIMSFAEK
-518 TYAPM
+518 TYAPL
-523 LARALNVRYTLS
+523 LAKALNVRYTLS
-535 AVFLAGFIVA
+535 AIFLAGFVIA
-545 LTLAYTGWVR
+545 LTLASTGWVR

-566 LVVNVTLPTGVPFSR
+566 LVVNVGLPTGVPFTR
-581 TEAVMSK
+581 TEAVM
-588 LNQSSDD
+588 NQLDRTSDG
-595 LKAQYPVIAAFTF
+595 LKEQYPVIGAFTF
-608 AYDNE
+608 AYDNQ

-625 SDISMREVAETYLAS
+625 SNISMREVAETYLDT

-649 ITVQYTANQGE
+649 INVQYTANQGE

-668 HTDEDRLKQAAA
+668 HTDEKRLKQAAA
-680 ELRNY
+680 DLRNY

-703 DELNIKLKPGAQTLG
+703 DELNIRLKPGAQTLG

-742 EYGDVRVML
+742 QYGDVRVML
-751 RYPQDARKSLTSLRD
+751 RYPQDARETLTSLRD
-766 LNIRTS
+766 LNVRTN

-783 DIEVRKAS
+783 NIEVRKAS
-791 QRIVRRDGQRI
+791 QRIVRRNGQRI
-802 FEVYAR
+802 FEVFAR
-808 LNVDAMGD
+808 VNVDSMGD
-816 INDKVLDEFIPELQK
+816 INEKVQDEFIPELQE
-831 RYPALQ
+831 RFPALQ

-848 EFMTEVSRLFTIAM
+848 EFMTEVTRLFTIAM
-862 LTIYALLAVA
+862 LTIYVLLAVA

-891 GAIFGHKL
+891 GAIFGHQL

-928 YILKREERGDDRL
+928 YILKREEKGDDRF

-953 PILLTTLTTFVGLLP
+953 PILLTTLTTFVGLMP

-1006 LIGADWG
+1006 LIGDDWG
-1013 KISAS
+1013 KAKSRLS
-1018 MSPFFPRWSKGKA
+1018 EFFPRLSKG
-1031 AQDLI
+1031 

>member
-1 MTGFIA
+1 MGGLIS

-17 LLMVFILVCGLLAWA
+17 LLMVFIIVSGLIAWTT
-32 GIEKEVQPVVK
+32 IEKEVQPIVK
-43 LPLVQVSLTWPG
+43 LPLIQVSLTWPG

-72 VKNIDNVRRYNSEAS
+72 VKNIDNLRRYNSDS
-87 EGFGRVTL
+87 REGFGSIRL
-95 EALPR
+95 EAQPR
-100 VDLTEFRED
+100 VDLTQFKED
-109 VRDAIDGITS
+109 VRDALDGITS
-119 FPRDLEPARIRTIEW
+119 FPRDLEPPRIRTIEW

-140 LTVQGDIGE
+140 LTIRGDIGE

-165 LSQVSNVR
+165 LSHVSDVDIGGTR
-173 VAGVRNEEVT
+173 EEEVT

-193 YQLSFSELAT
+193 YQLSFGELAT
-203 AIKASSI
+203 AIRASSI
-210 NVSSGELRTSTGN
+210 NLSSGELRTATGN
-223 IQLRTENLADNQTDF
+223 IQLRAENLADSQTDF
-238 ESIIVRELPS
+238 EAIIVRELPS
-248 GAQLRLGDVARIN
+248 GAQLRLGDVARVI
-261 DAFVDFDVKASAD
+261 DGFEDFEVSASAD
-274 GIPAVMLQIEPSD
+274 GVPAVMLQIEPSD

-295 EQVNAWIE
+295 DQVNAWIDS
-303 GKQSELPDGVELF
+303 KQAELPQGVELL

-321 ADAYESR
+321 ADAYDSR

-339 LILVMLILLLTLQFT
+339 LILVMLILLLTLRFT

-364 ISFVGAFIFLPAVD
+364 ISFVGAFIFLPVVD

-411 EDLGLPPEE
+411 EDLGLEAQE
-420 AAIAGASAVARPV
+420 AAIVGASAVARPV
-433 IFAVLT
+433 VFAVLT

-484 RHLPARNA
+484 RHLPARN
-492 DVRDTDKKGFAL
+492 DDTRGFAL
-504 QRLIAD
+504 QRRIAD
-510 GITSFAEN
+510 GIMSFAKK
-518 TYAPM
+518 TYAPL
-523 LARALNVRYTLS
+523 LAKALNVRYTLS
-535 AVFLAGFIVA
+535 AIFLAGFVIA
-545 LTLAYTGWVR
+545 LTLASTGWVR

-566 LVVNVTLPTGVPFSR
+566 LVVNVGLPTGVPFSR
-581 TEAVMSK
+581 TEAVM
-588 LNQSSDD
+588 NQLDRTSDG
-595 LKAQYPVIAAFTF
+595 LKEQYPVIGAFTF
-608 AYDNE
+608 AYDNQ

-625 SDISMREVAETYLAS
+625 SNISMREVAETYLDT

-649 ITVQYTANQGE
+649 INVQYTANQGE

-668 HTDEDRLKQAAA
+668 HTDEERLKQAAA
-680 ELRNY
+680 DLRNY
-685 LVTFEDVFFVRDN
+685 LVSFEDVFFVRDN

-703 DELNIKLKPGAQTLG
+703 DELNIRLKPGAQTLG

-742 EYGDVRVML
+742 QYGDVRVML
-751 RYPQDARKSLTSLRD
+751 RYPQDARETLTSLRD
-766 LNIRTS
+766 LNVRTN
-772 DGRFIPLATVA
+772 DGRLIPLATVA

-791 QRIVRRDGQRI
+791 QRIVRRNGQRI
-802 FEVYAR
+802 FEVFAR
-808 LNVDAMGD
+808 VNVDSMGD
-816 INDKVLDEFIPELQK
+816 INEKVQDEFIPELQE
-831 RYPALQ
+831 RFPALQ

-848 EFMTEVSRLFTIAM
+848 EFMTEVTRLFTIAM

-891 GAIFGHKL
+891 GAIFGHQL

-928 YILKREERGDDRL
+928 YILKREEKGDDRF

-953 PILLTTLTTFVGLLP
+953 PILLTTLTTFVGLMP

-1006 LIGADWG
+1006 LIGDDWAKAKSRLSG
-1013 KISAS
+1013 
-1018 MSPFFPRWSKGKA
+1018 FFPRFSKG
-1031 AQDLI
+1031 

>member
-1 MTGFIA
+1 MGGLIS

-17 LLMVFILVCGLLAWA
+17 LLMVFIIVSGLIAWTT
-32 GIEKEVQPVVK
+32 IEKEVQPIVK
-43 LPLVQVSLTWPG
+43 LPLIQVSLTWPG

-72 VKNIDNVRRYNSEAS
+72 VKNIDNLRRYNSDS
-87 EGFGRVTL
+87 REGFGSVRL
-95 EALPR
+95 EAQPR
-100 VDLTEFRED
+100 VDLTQFKED
-109 VRDAIDGITS
+109 VRDALDGITS
-119 FPRDLEPARIRTIEW
+119 FPRDLEPPRIRTIEW

-140 LTVQGDIGE
+140 LTIRGDIGE

-165 LSQVSNVR
+165 LSHVSDVDIGGTR
-173 VAGVRNEEVT
+173 EEEVT

-193 YQLSFSELAT
+193 YQLSFDELAT
-203 AIKASSI
+203 AIRASSI
-210 NVSSGELRTSTGN
+210 NLSSGELRTATGN
-223 IQLRTENLADNQTDF
+223 IQLRAENLADSQTDF
-238 ESIIVRELPS
+238 EAIIVRELLS
-248 GAQLRLGDVARIN
+248 GAQLRLGDVARVI
-261 DAFVDFDVKASAD
+261 DGFEDFEVSASAD
-274 GIPAVMLQIEPSD
+274 GVPAVMLQIEPSD

-295 EQVNAWIE
+295 DQVNAWIDS
-303 GKQSELPDGVELF
+303 KQAELPQGVELL

-321 ADAYESR
+321 ADAYDSR

-339 LILVMLILLLTLQFT
+339 LILVMLILLLTLRFT

-364 ISFVGAFIFLPAVD
+364 ISFVGAFIFLPVVD

-411 EDLGLPPEE
+411 EDLGLEAQE
-420 AAIAGASAVARPV
+420 AAIVGASAVARPV

-484 RHLPARNA
+484 RHLPARN
-492 DVRDTDKKGFAL
+492 DDTRGFAL
-504 QRLIAD
+504 QRRIAD
-510 GITSFAEN
+510 GIMSFAEK
-518 TYAPM
+518 TYAPL
-523 LARALNVRYTLS
+523 LAKALNVRYTLS
-535 AVFLAGFIVA
+535 AIFLAGFVIA
-545 LTLAYTGWVR
+545 LTLASTGWVR

-566 LVVNVTLPTGVPFSR
+566 LVVNVGLPTGVPFTR
-581 TEAVMSK
+581 TEAVM
-588 LNQSSDD
+588 NQLDRTSDG
-595 LKAQYPVIAAFTF
+595 LKEQYPVIGAFTF
-608 AYDNE
+608 AYDNQ

-625 SDISMREVAETYLAS
+625 SNISMREVAETYLDT

-649 ITVQYTANQGE
+649 INVQYTANQGE

-668 HTDEDRLKQAAA
+668 HTDEERLKQAAA
-680 ELRNY
+680 DLRNY

-703 DELNIKLKPGAQTLG
+703 DELNIRLKPGAQTLG

-742 EYGDVRVML
+742 QYGDVRVML
-751 RYPQDARKSLTSLRD
+751 RYPQDARETLTSLRD
-766 LNIRTS
+766 LNVRTN
-772 DGRFIPLATVA
+772 DGRLIPLATVA

-791 QRIVRRDGQRI
+791 QRIVRRNGQRI
-802 FEVYAR
+802 FEVFAR
-808 LNVDAMGD
+808 VNVDSMGD
-816 INDKVLDEFIPELQK
+816 INDKVQDEFIPELQE
-831 RYPALQ
+831 RFPALQ

-848 EFMTEVSRLFTIAM
+848 EFMTEVTRLFTIAM

-891 GAIFGHKL
+891 GAIFGHQL

-928 YILKREERGDDRL
+928 YILKREEKGDDRFK
-941 TAIINAAKNRFR
+941 AIINAAKNRFR
-953 PILLTTLTTFVGLLP
+953 PILLTTLTTFVGLMP

-1006 LIGADWG
+1006 LIGDDWG
-1013 KISAS
+1013 KAKSRLS
-1018 MSPFFPRWSKGKA
+1018 EFFPRLSKG
-1031 AQDLI
+1031 